1 MQKNFDV
8 VASLMGDWAHS
19 GEEQDAQDA
28 QGAQDA
34 QDAQGASSQSTPSGI
49 THPKT
54 RTEQFLDK
62 VEDAGYDLTYI
73 KPILESTGNVLIN
86 AAAGSGKTTALVLKL
101 YYDFVNGR
109 MLDTNEYGMP
119 VLLPVWVGTFLKSG
133 QKDLSKQISRMGKR
147 LGMADLSTRVVVNT
161 LHAEFYQ
168 VCKLL
173 GYSADV
179 ISDEDNKKLFVK
191 ALRDYGFRYSTAEV
205 DSEYSRVLNMRGSM
219 NVAPEYVGVL
229 NNWKSY
235 RFSRGLIDFEDMQEI
250 LYNAAVKEA
259 RPEVRDLLSTRYRR
273 CYFDEAQD
281 VSKIQYEI
289 LKVYGLGKG
298 LAKDSGNI
306 VEDRSSGAVIMIGD
320 DDQSI
325 YSWRGSDISILTR
338 RYPEDFNASVY
349 QNPVN
354 YRTPQGILEAVIP
367 CIEKNE
373 NRFDKPLKS
382 AKKGG
387 VLRYGEMSDF
397 VTMGKTLASLVDEDT
412 MRGKSVAVLVR
423 TNSDGVVPA
432 MALASEGID
441 FSLSSSEMTLNG
453 SVGNSAQGVIDLVNN
468 GTGALALKALG
479 DLISDSTSV
488 EDNIIVEAMRKYI
501 KESNTGIWGISDE
514 DLKYSLP
521 DKVATRLIAWKTKYN
536 KTFGGSEV
544 LVDVLEYLIDKLDKG
559 RSASPWNLRRCAVF
573 MALRNMAISEGPDS
587 KISDVSRKFGA
598 LRDVLSS
605 KYESFKRGYSRAV
618 EIATVHEY
626 KGREAQSV
634 YVWNASKGVFPN
646 KLAVASGKKE
656 DYEEERRIFY
666 IACTRA
672 REMETVFSLKGSKSP
687 FLQEMDLSKAKG
699 VEELSSVRGHLGI
712 KSARGAEADPSDGK
726 LTPED
731 ILNSL

>member
-1 MQKNFDV
+1 MTTKNFDV
-8 VASLMGDWAHS
+8 VSSLMGDWAHP
-19 GEEQDAQDA
+19 QDA
-28 QGAQDA
+28 
-34 QDAQGASSQSTPSGI
+34 ASSQGADQGI
-49 THPKT
+49 TKPKT
-54 RTEQFLDK
+54 CTEQFLDK
-62 VEDAGYDLTYI
+62 VEEAGYDLTYI

-119 VLLPVWVGTFLKSG
+119 VLLPVWVGTFLKAG

-147 LGMADLSTRVVVNT
+147 LGMVDLSTRVVVNT

-168 VCKLL
+168 ACKLL

-179 ISDEDNKKLFVK
+179 ISDEDNKKLFTK
-191 ALRDYGFRYSTAEV
+191 ALRDYGFRYSTSEV
-205 DSEYSRVLNMRGSM
+205 DAEYSRVLNMRGSM
-219 NVAPEYVGVL
+219 DIAPEYVGVL

-235 RFSRGLIDFEDMQEI
+235 RFSQGLIDFEDMQEI
-250 LYNAAVKEA
+250 LYKAAVKEA

-306 VEDRSSGAVIMIGD
+306 VEDRSSGAVVMIGD

-338 RYPEDFNASVY
+338 RYPDDFNASVY

-354 YRTPQGILEAVIP
+354 YRTPQGILGAVIP

-382 AKKGG
+382 AKSGG
-387 VLRYGEMSDF
+387 VLRYGEMTDLAA
-397 VTMGKTLASLVDEDT
+397 MGKTLATLIDNDT
-412 MRGKSVAVLVR
+412 LKGKSVAVLVR
-423 TNSDGVVPA
+423 TNSEGVVPA

-468 GTGALALKALG
+468 GTGTLALRALG
-479 DLISDSTSV
+479 DLISDSTV
-488 EDNIIVEAMRKYI
+488 AEGNNILVEAMRKYI

-514 DLKYSLP
+514 DLMYSLP

-544 LVDVLEYLIDKLDKG
+544 LVDVLGYLVDKLDKG

-573 MALRNMAISEGPDS
+573 TALRNMAISEGPDS
-587 KISDVSRKFGA
+587 KIADVSRKFGA
-598 LRDVLSS
+598 LRDMLSS
-605 KYESFKRGYSRAV
+605 KYETFKRGYSRAV

-646 KLAVASGKKE
+646 KLAVSSGKQE

-672 REMETVFSLKGSKSP
+672 RETETIFSLRGSKSP
-687 FLQEMDLSKAKG
+687 FLPEMDLSHAEG
-699 VEELSSVRGHLGI
+699 VEEMVSVRGTLGI
-712 KSARGAEADPSDGK
+712 KLEDGPM
-726 LTPED
+726 TPTD
-731 ILNSL
+731 ILNIM

>member
-1 MQKNFDV
+1 MTTKNFDV
-8 VASLMGDWAHS
+8 VSSLMGNWAHP
-19 GEEQDAQDA
+19 QDVTPS
-28 QGAQDA
+28 QGA
-34 QDAQGASSQSTPSGI
+34 TLGI
-49 THPKT
+49 TKPKT

-62 VEDAGYDLTYI
+62 VEEAGYDLTYI

-119 VLLPVWVGTFLKSG
+119 VLLPVWVGTFLKAG

-147 LGMADLSTRVVVNT
+147 LGMVDLSTRVVVNT

-168 VCKLL
+168 ACKLL

-179 ISDEDNKKLFVK
+179 ISDEDNKKLFTK
-191 ALRDYGFRYSTAEV
+191 ALRDYGFRYSTSEV
-205 DSEYSRVLNMRGSM
+205 DAEYSRVLNMRGSM
-219 NVAPEYVGVL
+219 DIAPEYVGVL

-250 LYNAAVKEA
+250 LYKAAVKEA

-306 VEDRSSGAVIMIGD
+306 VEDRSSGAVVMIGD

-325 YSWRGSDISILTR
+325 YSWRGSDISILTK
-338 RYPEDFNASVY
+338 RYPDDFNASVY

-354 YRTPQGILEAVIP
+354 YRTPQGILGAVIP

-382 AKKGG
+382 AKSGG
-387 VLRYGEMSDF
+387 VLRYGEMTDLAA
-397 VTMGKTLASLVDEDT
+397 MGKTLATLIDNDT
-412 MRGKSVAVLVR
+412 LKGKSVAVLVR
-423 TNSDGVVPA
+423 TNSEGVVPA

-468 GTGALALKALG
+468 GTGTLALRALG
-479 DLISDSTSV
+479 DLISDNTV
-488 EDNIIVEAMRKYI
+488 VEAMRKYI
-501 KESNTGIWGISDE
+501 KESNKGIWGISNE
-514 DLKYSLP
+514 DLMYSLS
-521 DKVATRLIAWKTKYN
+521 DKEAARLIAWKTKYN

-544 LVDVLEYLIDKLDKG
+544 LVDVLGYLVDKLDKG

-573 MALRNMAISEGPDS
+573 TALRNMAISEGPDS
-587 KISDVSRKFGA
+587 KIADVSRKFGA
-598 LRDVLSS
+598 LRDALSS
-605 KYESFKRGYSRAV
+605 KYETFKRGYSRAV

-646 KLAVASGKKE
+646 KLAISSGKQE

-672 REMETVFSLKGSKSP
+672 RETETIFSLKGSKSP
-687 FLQEMDLSKAKG
+687 FLPEMDLSHAKG
-699 VEELSSVRGHLGI
+699 VEEMVSVRGSLGI
-712 KSARGAEADPSDGK
+712 KSDDGPV
-726 LTPED
+726 TPAD
-731 ILNSL
+731 ILSVL

>member
-1 MQKNFDV
+1 MTTKNFDV
-8 VASLMGDWAHS
+8 VSSLMGDWTHP
-19 GEEQDAQDA
+19 QDVAPS
-28 QGAQDA
+28 QGA
-34 QDAQGASSQSTPSGI
+34 TLGI
-49 THPKT
+49 TKPKT

-62 VEDAGYDLTYI
+62 VEEAGYDLTYI

-119 VLLPVWVGTFLKSG
+119 VLLPVWVGTFLKAG

-147 LGMADLSTRVVVNT
+147 LGMVDLSTRVVVNT

-168 VCKLL
+168 ACKLL

-179 ISDEDNKKLFVK
+179 ISDEDNKKLFTK
-191 ALRDYGFRYSTAEV
+191 ALRDYGFRYSTSEV
-205 DSEYSRVLNMRGSM
+205 DAEYSRVLNMRGSM
-219 NVAPEYVGVL
+219 DIAPEYVGVL

-250 LYNAAVKEA
+250 LYKAAVKEA

-306 VEDRSSGAVIMIGD
+306 VEDRSSGAVVMIGD

-338 RYPEDFNASVY
+338 RYPDDFNASVY

-354 YRTPQGILEAVIP
+354 YRTPQGILGAVIP

-382 AKKGG
+382 AKSGG
-387 VLRYGEMSDF
+387 VLRYGEMTDLAA
-397 VTMGKTLASLVDEDT
+397 MGKTLATLIDNDT
-412 MRGKSVAVLVR
+412 LKGKSVAVLVR
-423 TNSDGVVPA
+423 TNSEGVVPA

-468 GTGALALKALG
+468 GTGTLALRALG
-479 DLISDSTSV
+479 DLISDNTV
-488 EDNIIVEAMRKYI
+488 VEAMRKYI
-501 KESNTGIWGISDE
+501 KESNKGIWGISNE
-514 DLKYSLP
+514 DLMYSLS
-521 DKVATRLIAWKTKYN
+521 DKEAARLIAWKTKYN

-544 LVDVLEYLIDKLDKG
+544 LVDVLGYLVDKLDKG

-573 MALRNMAISEGPDS
+573 TALRNMAISEGPDS
-587 KISDVSRKFGA
+587 KIADVSRKFGA
-598 LRDVLSS
+598 LRDALSS
-605 KYESFKRGYSRAV
+605 KYETFKRGYSRAV

-646 KLAVASGKKE
+646 KLAISSGKQE

-672 REMETVFSLKGSKSP
+672 RETETIFSLKGSKSP
-687 FLQEMDLSKAKG
+687 FLPEMDLSHAKG
-699 VEELSSVRGHLGI
+699 VEEMVSVRGTLGI
-712 KSARGAEADPSDGK
+712 KSDDGPV
-726 LTPED
+726 TPVD
-731 ILNSL
+731 ILNIM

>member
-1 MQKNFDV
+1 MTTKNFDV
-8 VASLMGDWAHS
+8 VSSLMGDWAHP
-19 GEEQDAQDA
+19 QDAAPSQGAA
-28 QGAQDA
+28 QG
-34 QDAQGASSQSTPSGI
+34 I
-49 THPKT
+49 TKPKT
-54 RTEQFLDK
+54 CTEQFLDK
-62 VEDAGYDLTYI
+62 VEEAGYDLTYI

-119 VLLPVWVGTFLKSG
+119 VLLPVWVGTFLKAG

-147 LGMADLSTRVVVNT
+147 LGMVDLSTRVVVNT

-168 VCKLL
+168 ACKLL

-179 ISDEDNKKLFVK
+179 ISDEDNKKLFTK
-191 ALRDYGFRYSTAEV
+191 ALRDYGFRYSTSEV
-205 DSEYSRVLNMRGSM
+205 DAEYSRVLNMRGSM
-219 NVAPEYVGVL
+219 DIAPEYVGVL

-250 LYNAAVKEA
+250 LYKAAVKEA

-306 VEDRSSGAVIMIGD
+306 VEDRSSGAVVMIGD

-338 RYPEDFNASVY
+338 RYPDDFNASVY

-354 YRTPQGILEAVIP
+354 YRTPQGILGAVIP

-382 AKKGG
+382 AKSGG
-387 VLRYGEMSDF
+387 VLRYGEMTDLAA
-397 VTMGKTLASLVDEDT
+397 MGKTLATLIDNDT
-412 MRGKSVAVLVR
+412 LKGKSVAVLVR
-423 TNSDGVVPA
+423 TNSEGVVPA

-468 GTGALALKALG
+468 GTGTLALKALG
-479 DLISDSTSV
+479 DLISDSTV
-488 EDNIIVEAMRKYI
+488 AEGNNILVEAMRKYI

-514 DLKYSLP
+514 DLMYSLP

-544 LVDVLEYLIDKLDKG
+544 LVDVLGYLVDKLDKG

-573 MALRNMAISEGPDS
+573 TALRNMAISEGPDS
-587 KISDVSRKFGA
+587 KIADVSRKFGA
-598 LRDVLSS
+598 LRDMLSS
-605 KYESFKRGYSRAV
+605 KYETFKRGYSRAV

-646 KLAVASGKKE
+646 KLAISSGKQE

-672 REMETVFSLKGSKSP
+672 RETETIFSLKGSKSP
-687 FLQEMDLSKAKG
+687 FLPEMDLSHAEG
-699 VEELSSVRGHLGI
+699 VEEMVSVRGTLGI
-712 KSARGAEADPSDGK
+712 KSEDGPV
-726 LTPED
+726 TPAD
-731 ILNSL
+731 ILNIM

>member
-1 MQKNFDV
+1 MTTKNFDV
-8 VASLMGDWAHS
+8 VSSLMGDWAHP
-19 GEEQDAQDA
+19 QDAAPSQDA
-28 QGAQDA
+28 
-34 QDAQGASSQSTPSGI
+34 TPSQATTGI
-49 THPKT
+49 TKPKT
-54 RTEQFLDK
+54 CTEQFLDK
-62 VEDAGYDLTYI
+62 VEEAGYDLTYI

-119 VLLPVWVGTFLKSG
+119 VLLPVWVGTFLKAG

-147 LGMADLSTRVVVNT
+147 LGMVDLSTRVVVNT

-168 VCKLL
+168 ACKLL

-179 ISDEDNKKLFVK
+179 ISDEDNKKLFTK
-191 ALRDYGFRYSTAEV
+191 ALRDYGFRYSTSEV
-205 DSEYSRVLNMRGSM
+205 DAEYSRVLNMRGSM
-219 NVAPEYVGVL
+219 DIAPEYVGVL

-250 LYNAAVKEA
+250 LYKAAVKEA

-306 VEDRSSGAVIMIGD
+306 VEDRSSGAVVMIGD

-338 RYPEDFNASVY
+338 RYPDDFNASVY

-354 YRTPQGILEAVIP
+354 YRTPQGILGAVIP

-382 AKKGG
+382 AKSGG
-387 VLRYGEMSDF
+387 VLRYGGMTDLAA
-397 VTMGKTLASLVDEDT
+397 MGKTLATLIDNDT
-412 MRGKSVAVLVR
+412 LKGKSVAVLVR
-423 TNSDGVVPA
+423 TNSEGVVPA

-468 GTGALALKALG
+468 GTGTLALKALG
-479 DLISDSTSV
+479 DLISDTTVAEGS
-488 EDNIIVEAMRKYI
+488 NILVEAMRKYI

-514 DLKYSLP
+514 DLMYSLP

-544 LVDVLEYLIDKLDKG
+544 LVDVLGYLVDKLDKG

-573 MALRNMAISEGPDS
+573 TALRNMAISEGPDS
-587 KISDVSRKFGA
+587 KIADVSRKFGA
-598 LRDVLSS
+598 LRDMLSS
-605 KYESFKRGYSRAV
+605 KYETFKRGYSRAV

-646 KLAVASGKKE
+646 KLAISSGKQE

-672 REMETVFSLKGSKSP
+672 RETETIFSLKGSKSP
-687 FLQEMDLSKAKG
+687 FLSEMDLSHAEG
-699 VEELSSVRGHLGI
+699 VEEMASVRGTLGI
-712 KSARGAEADPSDGK
+712 KSDDGPM
-726 LTPED
+726 TPAD
-731 ILNSL
+731 ILNIM

>member
-1 MQKNFDV
+1 MTTKNFDV
-8 VASLMGDWAHS
+8 VSSLMGDWTHP
-19 GEEQDAQDA
+19 QDVAPS
-28 QGAQDA
+28 QGA
-34 QDAQGASSQSTPSGI
+34 TLGI
-49 THPKT
+49 TKPKT

-62 VEDAGYDLTYI
+62 VEEAGYDLTYI

-147 LGMADLSTRVVVNT
+147 LGMVDLSTRVVVNT

-168 VCKLL
+168 ACKLL

-179 ISDEDNKKLFVK
+179 ISDEDNKKLFTK
-191 ALRDYGFRYSTAEV
+191 ALRDYGFRYSTSEV
-205 DSEYSRVLNMRGSM
+205 DAEYSRVLNMRGSM
-219 NVAPEYVGVL
+219 DIAPEYVGVL

-250 LYNAAVKEA
+250 LYKAAVKEA

-306 VEDRSSGAVIMIGD
+306 VEDRSSGAVVMIGD

-338 RYPEDFNASVY
+338 RYPDDFNASVY

-354 YRTPQGILEAVIP
+354 YRTPQGILGAVIP

-382 AKKGG
+382 AKSGG
-387 VLRYGEMSDF
+387 VLRYGEMTDLAA
-397 VTMGKTLASLVDEDT
+397 MGKTLATLIDNDT
-412 MRGKSVAVLVR
+412 LKGKSVAVLVR
-423 TNSDGVVPA
+423 TNSEGVVPA

-468 GTGALALKALG
+468 GTGTLALRALG
-479 DLISDSTSV
+479 DLISDNTV
-488 EDNIIVEAMRKYI
+488 VEAMRKYI
-501 KESNTGIWGISDE
+501 KESNEGIWGISNE
-514 DLKYSLP
+514 DLMYSLS
-521 DKVATRLIAWKTKYN
+521 DKEAARLIAWKTKYN

-544 LVDVLEYLIDKLDKG
+544 LVDVLGYLVDKLDKG

-573 MALRNMAISEGPDS
+573 TALRNMAISEGPDS
-587 KISDVSRKFGA
+587 KIADVSRKFGA
-598 LRDVLSS
+598 LRDALSS
-605 KYESFKRGYSRAV
+605 KYETFKRGYSRAV

-646 KLAVASGKKE
+646 KLAISSGKQE

-672 REMETVFSLKGSKSP
+672 RETETIFSLKGSKSP
-687 FLQEMDLSKAKG
+687 FLPEMDLSHAKG
-699 VEELSSVRGHLGI
+699 VEEMVSVRGTLGI
-712 KSARGAEADPSDGK
+712 KSDDGPV
-726 LTPED
+726 TPAD
-731 ILNSL
+731 ILNIM

>member
-1 MQKNFDV
+1 MTTKNFDV
-8 VASLMGDWAHS
+8 VSSLMGDWTHP
-19 GEEQDAQDA
+19 QDVAPS
-28 QGAQDA
+28 QGA
-34 QDAQGASSQSTPSGI
+34 TLGI
-49 THPKT
+49 TKPKT

-62 VEDAGYDLTYI
+62 VEEAGYDLTYI

-147 LGMADLSTRVVVNT
+147 LGMVDLSTRVVVNT

-168 VCKLL
+168 ACKLL

-179 ISDEDNKKLFVK
+179 ISDEDNKKLFTK
-191 ALRDYGFRYSTAEV
+191 ALRDYGFRYSTSEV
-205 DSEYSRVLNMRGSM
+205 DAEYSRVLNMRGSM
-219 NVAPEYVGVL
+219 DIAPEYVGVL

-250 LYNAAVKEA
+250 LYKAAVKEA

-306 VEDRSSGAVIMIGD
+306 VEDRSSGAVVMIGD

-325 YSWRGSDISILTR
+325 YSWRGSDISILTK
-338 RYPEDFNASVY
+338 RYPDDFNASVY

-354 YRTPQGILEAVIP
+354 YRTPQGILGAVIP

-382 AKKGG
+382 AKSGG
-387 VLRYGEMSDF
+387 VLRYGEMTDLAA
-397 VTMGKTLASLVDEDT
+397 MGKTLATLIDNDT
-412 MRGKSVAVLVR
+412 LKGKSVAVLVR
-423 TNSDGVVPA
+423 TNSEGVVPA

-468 GTGALALKALG
+468 GTGTLALRALG
-479 DLISDSTSV
+479 DLISDNTV
-488 EDNIIVEAMRKYI
+488 VEAMRKYI
-501 KESNTGIWGISDE
+501 KESNKGIWGISNE
-514 DLKYSLP
+514 DLMYSLS
-521 DKVATRLIAWKTKYN
+521 DKEAARLIAWKTKYN

-544 LVDVLEYLIDKLDKG
+544 LVDVLGYLVDKLDKG

-573 MALRNMAISEGPDS
+573 TALRNMAISEGPDS
-587 KISDVSRKFGA
+587 KIADVSRKFGA
-598 LRDVLSS
+598 LRDALSS
-605 KYESFKRGYSRAV
+605 KYETFKRGYSRAV

-646 KLAVASGKKE
+646 KLAISSGKQE

-672 REMETVFSLKGSKSP
+672 RETETIFSLKGSKSP
-687 FLQEMDLSKAKG
+687 FLPEMDLSHAKG
-699 VEELSSVRGHLGI
+699 VEEMVSVGGTLGI
-712 KSARGAEADPSDGK
+712 KSDDGPV
-726 LTPED
+726 TPAD
-731 ILNSL
+731 ILNIM

>member
-1 MQKNFDV
+1 MTTKNFDV
-8 VASLMGDWAHS
+8 VSSLMGDWAHP
-19 GEEQDAQDA
+19 QDA
-28 QGAQDA
+28 
-34 QDAQGASSQSTPSGI
+34 ASSQGADQGI
-49 THPKT
+49 TKPKT
-54 RTEQFLDK
+54 CTEQFLDK
-62 VEDAGYDLTYI
+62 VEEAGYDLTYI

-119 VLLPVWVGTFLKSG
+119 VLLPVWVGTFLKAS

-147 LGMADLSTRVVVNT
+147 LGMVDLSTRVVVNT

-168 VCKLL
+168 ACKLL

-179 ISDEDNKKLFVK
+179 ISDEDNKKLFTK
-191 ALRDYGFRYSTAEV
+191 ALRDYGFRYSTSEV
-205 DSEYSRVLNMRGSM
+205 DAEYSRVLNMRGSM
-219 NVAPEYVGVL
+219 DIAPEYVGVL

-250 LYNAAVKEA
+250 LYKAAVKEA
-259 RPEVRDLLSTRYRR
+259 LPEVRDLLSTRYRR

-306 VEDRSSGAVIMIGD
+306 VEDRSSGAVVMIGD

-338 RYPEDFNASVY
+338 RYPDDFNASVY

-354 YRTPQGILEAVIP
+354 YRTPQGILGAVIP

-382 AKKGG
+382 AKSGG
-387 VLRYGEMSDF
+387 VLRYGEMTDLAA
-397 VTMGKTLASLVDEDT
+397 MGKTLATLIDNDT
-412 MRGKSVAVLVR
+412 LKGKSVAVLVR
-423 TNSDGVVPA
+423 TNSEGVVPA

-468 GTGALALKALG
+468 GTGTLALKALG
-479 DLISDSTSV
+479 DLISDGTIA
-488 EDNIIVEAMRKYI
+488 EGNNILVEAMRKYI

-514 DLKYSLP
+514 DLMYSLP

-544 LVDVLEYLIDKLDKG
+544 LVDVLGYLVDKLDKG

-573 MALRNMAISEGPDS
+573 TALRNMAISEGPDS
-587 KISDVSRKFGA
+587 KIADVSRKFGA
-598 LRDVLSS
+598 LRDMLSS
-605 KYESFKRGYSRAV
+605 KYETFKRGYSRAV

-646 KLAVASGKKE
+646 KLAISSGKQE

-672 REMETVFSLKGSKSP
+672 RETETIFSLKGSKSP
-687 FLQEMDLSKAKG
+687 FLPEMDLSHAEG
-699 VEELSSVRGHLGI
+699 VEEMASVRGTLGI
-712 KSARGAEADPSDGK
+712 KFEDGPV
-726 LTPED
+726 TPAD
-731 ILNSL
+731 ILNIM

>member
-1 MQKNFDV
+1 MTTKNFDV
-8 VASLMGDWAHS
+8 VSSLMGNWAHP
-19 GEEQDAQDA
+19 QDVTPS
-28 QGAQDA
+28 QGA
-34 QDAQGASSQSTPSGI
+34 TLGI
-49 THPKT
+49 TKPKT

-62 VEDAGYDLTYI
+62 VEEAGYDLTYI

-147 LGMADLSTRVVVNT
+147 LGMVDLSARVVVNT

-168 VCKLL
+168 ACKLL

-179 ISDEDNKKLFVK
+179 ISDEDNKKLFTK
-191 ALRDYGFRYSTAEV
+191 ALRDYGFRYSTSEV
-205 DSEYSRVLNMRGSM
+205 DAEYSRVLNMRGSM
-219 NVAPEYVGVL
+219 DIAPEYVGVL

-250 LYNAAVKEA
+250 LYKAAVKEA

-306 VEDRSSGAVIMIGD
+306 VEDRSSGAVVMIGD

-338 RYPEDFNASVY
+338 RYPDDFNASVY

-354 YRTPQGILEAVIP
+354 YRTPQGILGAVIP

-382 AKKGG
+382 AKSGG
-387 VLRYGEMSDF
+387 VLRYGEMTDLAA
-397 VTMGKTLASLVDEDT
+397 MGKTLATLIDNDT
-412 MRGKSVAVLVR
+412 LKGKSVAVLVR
-423 TNSDGVVPA
+423 TNSEGVVPA

-468 GTGALALKALG
+468 GTGTLALRALG
-479 DLISDSTSV
+479 DLISDNTV
-488 EDNIIVEAMRKYI
+488 VEAMRKYI
-501 KESNTGIWGISDE
+501 KESNRGIWGISNE
-514 DLKYSLP
+514 DLMYSLS
-521 DKVATRLIAWKTKYN
+521 DKEAARLIAWKTKYN

-544 LVDVLEYLIDKLDKG
+544 LVDVLGYLVDKLDKG

-573 MALRNMAISEGPDS
+573 TALRNMAISEGPDS
-587 KISDVSRKFGA
+587 KIADVSRKFGA
-598 LRDVLSS
+598 LRDALSS
-605 KYESFKRGYSRAV
+605 KYETFKRGYSRAV

-646 KLAVASGKKE
+646 KLAISSGKQE

-672 REMETVFSLKGSKSP
+672 RETETIFSLKGNKSP
-687 FLQEMDLSKAKG
+687 FLPEMDLSHAKG
-699 VEELSSVRGHLGI
+699 VEEMVSVRGTLGI
-712 KSARGAEADPSDGK
+712 KSDDGPV
-726 LTPED
+726 TPAD
-731 ILNSL
+731 ILSVL

>member
-1 MQKNFDV
+1 MTTKNFDV
-8 VASLMGDWAHS
+8 VSSLMGDWAHP
-19 GEEQDAQDA
+19 QDA
-28 QGAQDA
+28 
-34 QDAQGASSQSTPSGI
+34 ASSQGADQGI
-49 THPKT
+49 TKPKT
-54 RTEQFLDK
+54 CTEQFLDK
-62 VEDAGYDLTYI
+62 VEEAGYDLTYI

-119 VLLPVWVGTFLKSG
+119 VLLPVWVGTFLKAG

-147 LGMADLSTRVVVNT
+147 LGMVDLSTRVVVNT

-168 VCKLL
+168 ACKLL

-179 ISDEDNKKLFVK
+179 ISDEDNKKLFTK
-191 ALRDYGFRYSTAEV
+191 ALRDYGFRYSTSEV
-205 DSEYSRVLNMRGSM
+205 DAEYSRVLNMRGSM
-219 NVAPEYVGVL
+219 DIAPEYVGVL

-250 LYNAAVKEA
+250 LYKAAVKEA

-306 VEDRSSGAVIMIGD
+306 VEDRSSGAVVMIGD

-338 RYPEDFNASVY
+338 RYPDDFNASVY

-354 YRTPQGILEAVIP
+354 YRTPQGILGAVIP

-382 AKKGG
+382 AKSGG
-387 VLRYGEMSDF
+387 VLRYGEMTDLAA
-397 VTMGKTLASLVDEDT
+397 MGKTLATLIDNDT
-412 MRGKSVAVLVR
+412 LKGKSVAVLVR
-423 TNSDGVVPA
+423 TNSEGVVPA

-468 GTGALALKALG
+468 GTGTLALRALG
-479 DLISDSTSV
+479 DLISDGTIA
-488 EDNIIVEAMRKYI
+488 EGNNILVEAMRKYI

-514 DLKYSLP
+514 DLMYSLP
-521 DKVATRLIAWKTKYN
+521 DKVAARLIAWKTKYN

-544 LVDVLEYLIDKLDKG
+544 LVDVLGYLVDKLDKG

-573 MALRNMAISEGPDS
+573 TALRNMAISEGPDS
-587 KISDVSRKFGA
+587 KIADVSRKFGA
-598 LRDVLSS
+598 LRDMLSS
-605 KYESFKRGYSRAV
+605 KYETFKRGYSRAV

-646 KLAVASGKKE
+646 KLAVSSGKQE

-672 REMETVFSLKGSKSP
+672 RETETIFSLKGSKSP
-687 FLQEMDLSKAKG
+687 FLPEMDLSHAEG
-699 VEELSSVRGHLGI
+699 VEEMVSVRGTLGI
-712 KSARGAEADPSDGK
+712 KSEDGPM
-726 LTPED
+726 TPAD
-731 ILNSL
+731 ILNIM

>member
-1 MQKNFDV
+1 MTTKNFDV
-8 VASLMGDWAHS
+8 VSSLMGDWAHP
-19 GEEQDAQDA
+19 QDA
-28 QGAQDA
+28 
-34 QDAQGASSQSTPSGI
+34 ASSQGANQGI
-49 THPKT
+49 TKPKT
-54 RTEQFLDK
+54 CTEQFLDK
-62 VEDAGYDLTYI
+62 VEEAGYDLTYI

-119 VLLPVWVGTFLKSG
+119 VLLPVWVGTFLKAG

-147 LGMADLSTRVVVNT
+147 LGMVDLSTRVVVNT

-168 VCKLL
+168 ACKLL

-179 ISDEDNKKLFVK
+179 ISDEDNKKLFTR
-191 ALRDYGFRYSTAEV
+191 ALRDYGFRYSTSEV
-205 DSEYSRVLNMRGSM
+205 DAEYSRVLNMRGSM
-219 NVAPEYVGVL
+219 DIAPEYVGVL

-250 LYNAAVKEA
+250 LYKAAVKEA

-306 VEDRSSGAVIMIGD
+306 VEDRSSGAVVMIGD

-338 RYPEDFNASVY
+338 RYPDDFNASVY

-354 YRTPQGILEAVIP
+354 YRTPQGILGAVIP

-382 AKKGG
+382 AKSGG
-387 VLRYGEMSDF
+387 VLRYGEMTDLAA
-397 VTMGKTLASLVDEDT
+397 MGKTLATLIDNDT
-412 MRGKSVAVLVR
+412 LKGKSVAVLVR
-423 TNSDGVVPA
+423 TNSEGVVPA

-468 GTGALALKALG
+468 GTGTLALKALG
-479 DLISDSTSV
+479 DLISDGTIA
-488 EDNIIVEAMRKYI
+488 EGNNILVEAMRKYI

-514 DLKYSLP
+514 DLMYSLP
-521 DKVATRLIAWKTKYN
+521 DKVATRIIAWKTKYN

-544 LVDVLEYLIDKLDKG
+544 LVDVLGYLVDKLDKC

-573 MALRNMAISEGPDS
+573 TALRNMAISEGPDS
-587 KISDVSRKFGA
+587 KIADVSRKFGA
-598 LRDVLSS
+598 LRDMLSS
-605 KYESFKRGYSRAV
+605 KYETFKRGYSRAV

-646 KLAVASGKKE
+646 KLAISSGKQE

-672 REMETVFSLKGSKSP
+672 RETETIFSLKGSKSP
-687 FLQEMDLSKAKG
+687 FLPEMDLSHAEG
-699 VEELSSVRGHLGI
+699 VEEMASVRGTLGI
-712 KSARGAEADPSDGK
+712 KLEDEPM
-726 LTPED
+726 TPAD
-731 ILNSL
+731 ILNIM

>member
-1 MQKNFDV
+1 MTTKNFDV
-8 VASLMGDWAHS
+8 VSSLMGNWAHP
-19 GEEQDAQDA
+19 QDVTPS
-28 QGAQDA
+28 QGA
-34 QDAQGASSQSTPSGI
+34 TLGI
-49 THPKT
+49 TKPKT

-62 VEDAGYDLTYI
+62 VEEAGYDLTYI

-147 LGMADLSTRVVVNT
+147 LGMVDLSTRVVVNT

-168 VCKLL
+168 ACKLL

-179 ISDEDNKKLFVK
+179 ISDEDNKKLFTK
-191 ALRDYGFRYSTAEV
+191 ALRDYGFRYSTSEV
-205 DSEYSRVLNMRGSM
+205 DAEYSRVLNMRGSM
-219 NVAPEYVGVL
+219 DIAPEYVGVL

-250 LYNAAVKEA
+250 LYKAAVKEA

-306 VEDRSSGAVIMIGD
+306 VEDRSSGAVVMIGD

-338 RYPEDFNASVY
+338 RYPDDFNASVY

-354 YRTPQGILEAVIP
+354 YRTPQGILGAVIP

-382 AKKGG
+382 AKSGG
-387 VLRYGEMSDF
+387 VLRYGEMTDLAA
-397 VTMGKTLASLVDEDT
+397 MGKTLATLIDNDT
-412 MRGKSVAVLVR
+412 LKGKSVAVLVR
-423 TNSDGVVPA
+423 TNSEGVVPA

-468 GTGALALKALG
+468 GTGTLALRALG
-479 DLISDSTSV
+479 DLISDNTV
-488 EDNIIVEAMRKYI
+488 VEAMRKYI
-501 KESNTGIWGISDE
+501 KESNKGIWGISNE
-514 DLKYSLP
+514 DLMYSLS
-521 DKVATRLIAWKTKYN
+521 DKEAARLIAWKTKYN

-544 LVDVLEYLIDKLDKG
+544 LVDVLGYLVDKLDKG

-573 MALRNMAISEGPDS
+573 TALRNMAISEGPDS
-587 KISDVSRKFGA
+587 KIADVSRKFGA
-598 LRDVLSS
+598 LRDALSS
-605 KYESFKRGYSRAV
+605 KYETFKRGYSRAV

-646 KLAVASGKKE
+646 KLAISSGKQE

-672 REMETVFSLKGSKSP
+672 RETETIFSLKGSKSP
-687 FLQEMDLSKAKG
+687 FLPEMDLSHAKG
-699 VEELSSVRGHLGI
+699 VEEMVSVRGTLGI
-712 KSARGAEADPSDGK
+712 KLEDGPV
-726 LTPED
+726 TPAD
-731 ILNSL
+731 ILNIM

>member
-1 MQKNFDV
+1 MTTKNFDV
-8 VASLMGDWAHS
+8 VSSLMGGWAHP
-19 GEEQDAQDA
+19 QDAAPSQDA
-28 QGAQDA
+28 
-34 QDAQGASSQSTPSGI
+34 TPSQATTGI
-49 THPKT
+49 TKPKT
-54 RTEQFLDK
+54 CTEQFLDK
-62 VEDAGYDLTYI
+62 VEEAGYDLTYI

-119 VLLPVWVGTFLKSG
+119 VLLPVWVGTFLKAG

-147 LGMADLSTRVVVNT
+147 LGMVDLSTRVVVNT

-168 VCKLL
+168 ACKLL

-179 ISDEDNKKLFVK
+179 ISDEDNKKLFTK
-191 ALRDYGFRYSTAEV
+191 ALRDYGFRYSTSEV
-205 DSEYSRVLNMRGSM
+205 DAEYSRVLNMRGSM
-219 NVAPEYVGVL
+219 DIAPEYVGVL

-250 LYNAAVKEA
+250 LYKSAVKEA

-306 VEDRSSGAVIMIGD
+306 VEDRSSGAVVMIGD

-338 RYPEDFNASVY
+338 RYPDDFNASVY

-354 YRTPQGILEAVIP
+354 YRTPQGILGAVIP

-382 AKKGG
+382 AKSGG
-387 VLRYGEMSDF
+387 VLRYGEMTDLAA
-397 VTMGKTLASLVDEDT
+397 MGKTLATLIDNDT
-412 MRGKSVAVLVR
+412 SKGKSVAVLVR
-423 TNSDGVVPA
+423 TNSEGVVPA

-468 GTGALALKALG
+468 GTGTLALKALG
-479 DLISDSTSV
+479 DLISDTTVAEGS
-488 EDNIIVEAMRKYI
+488 NILVEAMRKYI

-514 DLKYSLP
+514 DLMYSLP

-544 LVDVLEYLIDKLDKG
+544 LVDVLGYLVDKLDKG

-573 MALRNMAISEGPDS
+573 TALRNMAISEGPDS
-587 KISDVSRKFGA
+587 KIADVSRKFGA
-598 LRDVLSS
+598 LRDMLSS
-605 KYESFKRGYSRAV
+605 KYETFKRGYSRAV

-646 KLAVASGKKE
+646 KLAISSGKQE

-672 REMETVFSLKGSKSP
+672 RETETIFSLKGSKSP
-687 FLQEMDLSKAKG
+687 FLPEMDLSHAGG
-699 VEELSSVRGHLGI
+699 VEEMASVRGTLGI
-712 KSARGAEADPSDGK
+712 KFEDGPV
-726 LTPED
+726 TPAD
-731 ILNSL
+731 ILNIM

>member
-1 MQKNFDV
+1 MTTKNFDV
-8 VASLMGDWAHS
+8 VSSLTGDWAHPQDVVPS
-19 GEEQDAQDA
+19 QVAGPSQDA
-28 QGAQDA
+28 
-34 QDAQGASSQSTPSGI
+34 TLGI
-49 THPKT
+49 TKPKT
-54 RTEQFLDK
+54 CTEQFLDK
-62 VEDAGYDLTYI
+62 VEEAGYDLTYI

-119 VLLPVWVGTFLKSG
+119 VLLPVWVGTFLKAG

-147 LGMADLSTRVVVNT
+147 LGMVDLSTRVVVNT

-168 VCKLL
+168 ACKLL

-179 ISDEDNKKLFVK
+179 ISDDDNKKLFTK
-191 ALRDYGFRYSTAEV
+191 ALRDYGFRYSTSEV
-205 DSEYSRVLNMRGSM
+205 DAEYSRVLNMRGSM
-219 NVAPEYVGVL
+219 DIAPEYVGVL

-250 LYNAAVKEA
+250 LYKAAVKEA

-306 VEDRSSGAVIMIGD
+306 VEDRSSGAVVMIGD

-338 RYPEDFNASVY
+338 RYPDDFNASVY

-354 YRTPQGILEAVIP
+354 YRTPQGILGAVIP

-382 AKKGG
+382 AKSGG
-387 VLRYGEMSDF
+387 VLRYGEMTDLAA
-397 VTMGKTLASLVDEDT
+397 MGKTLATLIDNDT
-412 MRGKSVAVLVR
+412 LKGKSVAVLVR
-423 TNSDGVVPA
+423 TNSEGVVPA
-432 MALASEGID
+432 MALASEGVD

-468 GTGALALKALG
+468 GTGTLALKALG
-479 DLISDSTSV
+479 DLISDGTIA
-488 EDNIIVEAMRKYI
+488 EGNNILVEAMRKYI

-514 DLKYSLP
+514 DLMYSLP

-544 LVDVLEYLIDKLDKG
+544 LVDVLGYLVDKLDKG

-573 MALRNMAISEGPDS
+573 TALRNMAISEGPDS
-587 KISDVSRKFGA
+587 KIADVSRKFGA
-598 LRDVLSS
+598 LRDMLSS
-605 KYESFKRGYSRAV
+605 KYETFKRGYSRAV

-646 KLAVASGKKE
+646 KLAISSGKQE

-672 REMETVFSLKGSKSP
+672 RETETIFSLKGSKSP
-687 FLQEMDLSKAKG
+687 FLPEMDLSHAEG
-699 VEELSSVRGHLGI
+699 VEEMASVRGTLGI
-712 KSARGAEADPSDGK
+712 KSDDGPM
-726 LTPED
+726 TPVD
-731 ILNSL
+731 ILNIM

>member
-1 MQKNFDV
+1 MTTKNFDV
-8 VASLMGDWAHS
+8 VSSLMGDWAHP
-19 GEEQDAQDA
+19 QDA
-28 QGAQDA
+28 
-34 QDAQGASSQSTPSGI
+34 ASSQAGSPSQVTTGI
-49 THPKT
+49 TKPKT
-54 RTEQFLDK
+54 CTEQFLDK
-62 VEDAGYDLTYI
+62 VEEAGYDLTYI

-119 VLLPVWVGTFLKSG
+119 VLLPVWVGTFLKAG

-147 LGMADLSTRVVVNT
+147 LGMVDLSTRVVVNT

-168 VCKLL
+168 ACKLL

-179 ISDEDNKKLFVK
+179 ISDEDNKKLFTK
-191 ALRDYGFRYSTAEV
+191 ALRDYGFRYSTSEV
-205 DSEYSRVLNMRGSM
+205 DAEYSRVLNMRGSM
-219 NVAPEYVGVL
+219 DIAPEYVGVL

-250 LYNAAVKEA
+250 LYKAAVKEA

-306 VEDRSSGAVIMIGD
+306 VEDRSSGAVVMIGD

-338 RYPEDFNASVY
+338 RYPDDFNASVY

-354 YRTPQGILEAVIP
+354 YRTPQGILGAVIP

-382 AKKGG
+382 AKSGG
-387 VLRYGEMSDF
+387 VLRYGEMTDLAA
-397 VTMGKTLASLVDEDT
+397 MGKTLATLIDNDT
-412 MRGKSVAVLVR
+412 LKGKSVAVLVR
-423 TNSDGVVPA
+423 TNSEGVVPA

-468 GTGALALKALG
+468 GTGTLALKALG
-479 DLISDSTSV
+479 DLISDSTV
-488 EDNIIVEAMRKYI
+488 AEGNNILVEAMRKYI

-514 DLKYSLP
+514 DLMYSLP
-521 DKVATRLIAWKTKYN
+521 DKVAARLIAWKTKYN

-544 LVDVLEYLIDKLDKG
+544 LVDVLGYLVDKLDKG

-573 MALRNMAISEGPDS
+573 TALRNMAISEGPDS
-587 KISDVSRKFGA
+587 KIADVSRKFGA
-598 LRDVLSS
+598 LRDMLSS
-605 KYESFKRGYSRAV
+605 KYETFKRGYSRAV

-646 KLAVASGKKE
+646 KLAISSGKQE

-672 REMETVFSLKGSKSP
+672 RETETIFSLRGSKSP
-687 FLQEMDLSKAKG
+687 FLPEMDLSHAEG
-699 VEELSSVRGHLGI
+699 VEEMVSVRGTLGI
-712 KSARGAEADPSDGK
+712 KSEDGPM
-726 LTPED
+726 TPAD
-731 ILNSL
+731 ILNIM

>member
-1 MQKNFDV
+1 MTTKNFDV
-8 VASLMGDWAHS
+8 VSSLMGDWTHP
-19 GEEQDAQDA
+19 QDVTPS
-28 QGAQDA
+28 QGA
-34 QDAQGASSQSTPSGI
+34 TLGI
-49 THPKT
+49 TKPKT

-62 VEDAGYDLTYI
+62 VEEAGYDLTYI

-147 LGMADLSTRVVVNT
+147 LGMVDLSTRVVVNT

-168 VCKLL
+168 ACKLL

-179 ISDEDNKKLFVK
+179 ISDEDNKKLFTK
-191 ALRDYGFRYSTAEV
+191 ALRDYGFRYSTSEV
-205 DSEYSRVLNMRGSM
+205 DAEYSRVLNMRGSM
-219 NVAPEYVGVL
+219 DIAPEYVGVL

-250 LYNAAVKEA
+250 LYKAAVKEA

-306 VEDRSSGAVIMIGD
+306 VEDRSSGAVVMIGD

-338 RYPEDFNASVY
+338 RYPDDFNASVY

-354 YRTPQGILEAVIP
+354 YRTPQGILGAVIP

-382 AKKGG
+382 AKSGG
-387 VLRYGEMSDF
+387 VLRYGEMTDLAA
-397 VTMGKTLASLVDEDT
+397 MGKTLATLIDNDT
-412 MRGKSVAVLVR
+412 LKGKSVAVLVR
-423 TNSDGVVPA
+423 TNSEGVVPA

-468 GTGALALKALG
+468 GTGTLALRALG
-479 DLISDSTSV
+479 DLISDNTV
-488 EDNIIVEAMRKYI
+488 VEAMRKYI
-501 KESNTGIWGISDE
+501 KESNKGIWGISNE
-514 DLKYSLP
+514 DLMYSLS
-521 DKVATRLIAWKTKYN
+521 DKEAARLIAWKTKYN

-544 LVDVLEYLIDKLDKG
+544 LVDVLGYLVDKLDKG

-573 MALRNMAISEGPDS
+573 TALRNMAISEGPDS
-587 KISDVSRKFGA
+587 KIADVSRKFGA
-598 LRDVLSS
+598 LRDALSS
-605 KYESFKRGYSRAV
+605 KYETFKRGYSRAV

-646 KLAVASGKKE
+646 KLAISSGKQE

-672 REMETVFSLKGSKSP
+672 RETETIFSLKGSKSP
-687 FLQEMDLSKAKG
+687 FLPEMDLSHAKG
-699 VEELSSVRGHLGI
+699 VEEMVSVRGTLGI
-712 KSARGAEADPSDGK
+712 KSDDGPV
-726 LTPED
+726 TPAD
-731 ILNSL
+731 ILNIM

>member
-1 MQKNFDV
+1 MTTKNFDV
-8 VASLMGDWAHS
+8 VSSLMGNWAHP
-19 GEEQDAQDA
+19 QDVAPS
-28 QGAQDA
+28 QGA
-34 QDAQGASSQSTPSGI
+34 TLGI
-49 THPKT
+49 TKPKT

-62 VEDAGYDLTYI
+62 VEEAGYDLTYI

-147 LGMADLSTRVVVNT
+147 LGMVDLSTRVVVNT

-168 VCKLL
+168 ACKLL

-179 ISDEDNKKLFVK
+179 ISDEDNKKLFTK
-191 ALRDYGFRYSTAEV
+191 ALRDYGFRYSTSEV
-205 DSEYSRVLNMRGSM
+205 DAEYSRVLNMRGSM
-219 NVAPEYVGVL
+219 DIAPEYVGVL

-250 LYNAAVKEA
+250 LYKAAVKEA

-306 VEDRSSGAVIMIGD
+306 VEDRSSGAVVMIGD

-325 YSWRGSDISILTR
+325 YSWRGSDISILTK
-338 RYPEDFNASVY
+338 RYPDDFNASVY

-354 YRTPQGILEAVIP
+354 YRTPQGILGAVIP

-382 AKKGG
+382 AKSGG
-387 VLRYGEMSDF
+387 VLRYGEMTDLAA
-397 VTMGKTLASLVDEDT
+397 MGKTLATLIDNDT
-412 MRGKSVAVLVR
+412 LKGKSVAVLVR
-423 TNSDGVVPA
+423 TNSEGVVPA

-468 GTGALALKALG
+468 GTGTLALRALS
-479 DLISDSTSV
+479 DLISDNTV
-488 EDNIIVEAMRKYI
+488 VEAMRKYI
-501 KESNTGIWGISDE
+501 KESNKGIWGISNE
-514 DLKYSLP
+514 DLMYSLS
-521 DKVATRLIAWKTKYN
+521 DKEAARLIAWKTKYN

-544 LVDVLEYLIDKLDKG
+544 LVDVLGYLVDKLDKG

-573 MALRNMAISEGPDS
+573 TALRNMAISEGPDS
-587 KISDVSRKFGA
+587 KIADVSRKFGA
-598 LRDVLSS
+598 LRDALSS
-605 KYESFKRGYSRAV
+605 KYEIFKRGYSRAV

-646 KLAVASGKKE
+646 KLAISSGKQE

-672 REMETVFSLKGSKSP
+672 RETETIFSLKGSKSP
-687 FLQEMDLSKAKG
+687 FLPEMDLSHAKG
-699 VEELSSVRGHLGI
+699 VEEMVSVRGTLGI
-712 KSARGAEADPSDGK
+712 KSDDGPV
-726 LTPED
+726 TPAD
-731 ILNSL
+731 ILSVL

>member
-1 MQKNFDV
+1 MTTKNFDV
-8 VASLMGDWAHS
+8 VSSLMGDWAHP
-19 GEEQDAQDA
+19 QDA
-28 QGAQDA
+28 
-34 QDAQGASSQSTPSGI
+34 ASSQGADQGI
-49 THPKT
+49 TKPKT
-54 RTEQFLDK
+54 CTEQFLDK
-62 VEDAGYDLTYI
+62 VEEAGYDLTYI

-119 VLLPVWVGTFLKSG
+119 VLLPVWVGTFLKAG

-147 LGMADLSTRVVVNT
+147 LGMVDLSTRVVVNT

-168 VCKLL
+168 ACKLL

-179 ISDEDNKKLFVK
+179 ISDEDNKKLFTK
-191 ALRDYGFRYSTAEV
+191 ALRDYGFRYSTSEV
-205 DSEYSRVLNMRGSM
+205 DAEYSRVLNMRGSM
-219 NVAPEYVGVL
+219 DIAPEYVGVL

-250 LYNAAVKEA
+250 LYKAAVKEA

-306 VEDRSSGAVIMIGD
+306 VEDRSSGAVVMIGD

-338 RYPEDFNASVY
+338 RYPDDFNASVY

-354 YRTPQGILEAVIP
+354 YRTPQGILGAVIP

-382 AKKGG
+382 AKSGG
-387 VLRYGEMSDF
+387 VLRYGEMTDLAA
-397 VTMGKTLASLVDEDT
+397 MGKTLATLIDNDT
-412 MRGKSVAVLVR
+412 LKGKSVAVLVR
-423 TNSDGVVPA
+423 TNSEGVVPA

-468 GTGALALKALG
+468 GTGTLALKALG

-488 EDNIIVEAMRKYI
+488 EGNNIIVEAMRKYI

-514 DLKYSLP
+514 DLMYSLP

-544 LVDVLEYLIDKLDKG
+544 LVDVLGYLVDKLDKG

-573 MALRNMAISEGPDS
+573 TALRNMAISEGPDS
-587 KISDVSRKFGA
+587 KIADVSRKFGA
-598 LRDVLSS
+598 LRDMLSS
-605 KYESFKRGYSRAV
+605 KYETSKRGYSRAV

-646 KLAVASGKKE
+646 KLAISSGKQE

-672 REMETVFSLKGSKSP
+672 RETETIFSLKGSKSP
-687 FLQEMDLSKAKG
+687 FLPEMDLSHAEG
-699 VEELSSVRGHLGI
+699 VEEMVSVRGTLGI
-712 KSARGAEADPSDGK
+712 KSEDGPM
-726 LTPED
+726 TPAD
-731 ILNSL
+731 ILNIM

>member
-1 MQKNFDV
+1 MTTKNFDV
-8 VASLMGDWAHS
+8 VSSLMGNWAHP
-19 GEEQDAQDA
+19 QDVTPS
-28 QGAQDA
+28 QGA
-34 QDAQGASSQSTPSGI
+34 TLGI
-49 THPKT
+49 TKPKT

-62 VEDAGYDLTYI
+62 VEEAGYDLTYI

-147 LGMADLSTRVVVNT
+147 LGMVDLSTRVVVNT

-168 VCKLL
+168 ACKLL

-179 ISDEDNKKLFVK
+179 ISDEDNKKLFTK
-191 ALRDYGFRYSTAEV
+191 ALRDYGFRYSTSEV
-205 DSEYSRVLNMRGSM
+205 DAEYSRVLNMRGSM
-219 NVAPEYVGVL
+219 DIAPEYVGVL

-250 LYNAAVKEA
+250 LYKAAVKEA

-306 VEDRSSGAVIMIGD
+306 VEDRSSGAVVMIGD

-325 YSWRGSDISILTR
+325 YSWRGSDISILTK
-338 RYPEDFNASVY
+338 RYPDDFNASVY

-354 YRTPQGILEAVIP
+354 YRTPQGILGAVIP

-382 AKKGG
+382 AKSGG
-387 VLRYGEMSDF
+387 VLRYGEMTDLAA
-397 VTMGKTLASLVDEDT
+397 MGKTLATLIDNDT
-412 MRGKSVAVLVR
+412 LKGKSVAVLVR
-423 TNSDGVVPA
+423 TNSEGVVPA

-468 GTGALALKALG
+468 GTGTLALRALG
-479 DLISDSTSV
+479 DLISDSTV
-488 EDNIIVEAMRKYI
+488 VEAMRKYI
-501 KESNTGIWGISDE
+501 KESNKGIWGISNE
-514 DLKYSLP
+514 DLMYSLS
-521 DKVATRLIAWKTKYN
+521 DKEAAQLIAWKTKYN

-544 LVDVLEYLIDKLDKG
+544 LVDVLGYLVDKLDKG

-573 MALRNMAISEGPDS
+573 TALRNMAISEGPDS
-587 KISDVSRKFGA
+587 KIADVSRKFGA
-598 LRDVLSS
+598 LRDALSS
-605 KYESFKRGYSRAV
+605 KYETFKRGYSRAV

-646 KLAVASGKKE
+646 KLAISSGKQE

-672 REMETVFSLKGSKSP
+672 RETETIFSLKGSKSP
-687 FLQEMDLSKAKG
+687 FLPEMDLSHAKG
-699 VEELSSVRGHLGI
+699 VEEMVSVRGTLGI
-712 KSARGAEADPSDGK
+712 KSDDGPV
-726 LTPED
+726 TPAD
-731 ILNSL
+731 ILNIM

>member
-1 MQKNFDV
+1 MTTKNFDV
-8 VASLMGDWAHS
+8 VSSLMGDWAHP
-19 GEEQDAQDA
+19 QDAAPSQDA
-28 QGAQDA
+28 
-34 QDAQGASSQSTPSGI
+34 TPSQATTGI
-49 THPKT
+49 TKPKT
-54 RTEQFLDK
+54 CTEQFLDK
-62 VEDAGYDLTYI
+62 VEEAGYDLTYI

-119 VLLPVWVGTFLKSG
+119 VLLPVWVGTFLKAG

-147 LGMADLSTRVVVNT
+147 LGMVDLSTRVVVNT

-168 VCKLL
+168 ACKLL

-179 ISDEDNKKLFVK
+179 ISDEDNKKLFTK
-191 ALRDYGFRYSTAEV
+191 ALRDYGFRYSTSEV
-205 DSEYSRVLNMRGSM
+205 DAEYSRVLNMRGSM
-219 NVAPEYVGVL
+219 DIAPEYVGVL

-250 LYNAAVKEA
+250 LYKAAVKEA

-306 VEDRSSGAVIMIGD
+306 VEDRSSGAVVMIGD

-338 RYPEDFNASVY
+338 RYPDDFNASVY

-354 YRTPQGILEAVIP
+354 YRTPQGILGAVIP

-382 AKKGG
+382 AKSGG
-387 VLRYGEMSDF
+387 VLRYGEMTDLAA
-397 VTMGKTLASLVDEDT
+397 MGKTLATLIDNDT
-412 MRGKSVAVLVR
+412 LKGKSVAVLVR
-423 TNSDGVVPA
+423 TNSEGVVPA

-468 GTGALALKALG
+468 GTGTLALKALG

-488 EDNIIVEAMRKYI
+488 EGNNILVEAMRKYI

-514 DLKYSLP
+514 DLMYSLP

-544 LVDVLEYLIDKLDKG
+544 LVDVLGYLVDKLDKG

-573 MALRNMAISEGPDS
+573 TALRNMAISEGPDS
-587 KISDVSRKFGA
+587 KIADVSRKFGA
-598 LRDVLSS
+598 LRDMLSS
-605 KYESFKRGYSRAV
+605 KYETFKRGYSRAV

-646 KLAVASGKKE
+646 KLAISSGKQE

-672 REMETVFSLKGSKSP
+672 RETETIFSLKGSKSP
-687 FLQEMDLSKAKG
+687 FLPEMDLSHAEG
-699 VEELSSVRGHLGI
+699 VEEMASVRGTLGI
-712 KSARGAEADPSDGK
+712 KFEDGPV
-726 LTPED
+726 TPAD
-731 ILNSL
+731 ILNIM

>member
-1 MQKNFDV
+1 MTTKNFDV
-8 VASLMGDWAHS
+8 VSSLMGNWAHP
-19 GEEQDAQDA
+19 QDVTPS
-28 QGAQDA
+28 QGA
-34 QDAQGASSQSTPSGI
+34 TLGI
-49 THPKT
+49 TKPKT

-62 VEDAGYDLTYI
+62 VEEAGYDLTYI

-147 LGMADLSTRVVVNT
+147 LGMVDLSTRVVVNT

-168 VCKLL
+168 ACKLL

-179 ISDEDNKKLFVK
+179 ISDEDNKKLFTK
-191 ALRDYGFRYSTAEV
+191 ALRDYGFRYSTSEV
-205 DSEYSRVLNMRGSM
+205 DAEYSRVLNMRGSM
-219 NVAPEYVGVL
+219 DIAPEYVGVL

-250 LYNAAVKEA
+250 LYKAAVKEA

-306 VEDRSSGAVIMIGD
+306 VEDRSSGAVVMIGD

-325 YSWRGSDISILTR
+325 YSWRGSDISILTK
-338 RYPEDFNASVY
+338 RYPDDFNASVY

-354 YRTPQGILEAVIP
+354 YRTPQGILGAVIP

-382 AKKGG
+382 AKSGG
-387 VLRYGEMSDF
+387 VLRYGEMTDLAA
-397 VTMGKTLASLVDEDT
+397 MGKTLATLIDNDT
-412 MRGKSVAVLVR
+412 LKGKSVAVLVR
-423 TNSDGVVPA
+423 TNSEGVVPA

-453 SVGNSAQGVIDLVNN
+453 SVGNSAQGVIDLINN
-468 GTGALALKALG
+468 GTGTLALRALG
-479 DLISDSTSV
+479 DLISDNTV
-488 EDNIIVEAMRKYI
+488 VEAMRKYI
-501 KESNTGIWGISDE
+501 KESNEGIWGISNE
-514 DLKYSLP
+514 DLMYSLS
-521 DKVATRLIAWKTKYN
+521 DKEAARLIAWKTKYN

-544 LVDVLEYLIDKLDKG
+544 LVDVLGYLVDKLDKG

-573 MALRNMAISEGPDS
+573 TALRNMAISEGPDS
-587 KISDVSRKFGA
+587 KIADVSRKFGA
-598 LRDVLSS
+598 LRDALSS
-605 KYESFKRGYSRAV
+605 KYETFKRGYSRAV

-646 KLAVASGKKE
+646 KLAISSGKQE

-672 REMETVFSLKGSKSP
+672 RETETIFSLKGSKSP
-687 FLQEMDLSKAKG
+687 FLPEMDLSHAKG
-699 VEELSSVRGHLGI
+699 VEEMVSVRGTLGI
-712 KSARGAEADPSDGK
+712 KSDDGPV
-726 LTPED
+726 TPAD
-731 ILNSL
+731 ILNIM

>member
-1 MQKNFDV
+1 MTTKNFDV
-8 VASLMGDWAHS
+8 VSSLMGDWAHP
-19 GEEQDAQDA
+19 QDA
-28 QGAQDA
+28 
-34 QDAQGASSQSTPSGI
+34 ASSQAANPSQAATSGI
-49 THPKT
+49 TKPKT
-54 RTEQFLDK
+54 CTEQFLDK
-62 VEDAGYDLTYI
+62 VEEAGYDLTYI

-119 VLLPVWVGTFLKSG
+119 VLLPVWVGTFLKAG

-147 LGMADLSTRVVVNT
+147 LGMVDLSTRVVVNT

-168 VCKLL
+168 ACKLL

-179 ISDEDNKKLFVK
+179 ISDEDNKKLFTK
-191 ALRDYGFRYSTAEV
+191 ALRDYGFRYSTSEV
-205 DSEYSRVLNMRGSM
+205 DAEYSRVLNMRGSM
-219 NVAPEYVGVL
+219 DIAPEYVGVL

-250 LYNAAVKEA
+250 LYKAAVKEA

-306 VEDRSSGAVIMIGD
+306 VEDRSSGAVVMIGD

-338 RYPEDFNASVY
+338 RYPDDFNASVY

-354 YRTPQGILEAVIP
+354 YRTPQGILGAVIP

-382 AKKGG
+382 AKSGG
-387 VLRYGEMSDF
+387 VLRYGEMTDLAA
-397 VTMGKTLASLVDEDT
+397 MGKTLAALIDNDT
-412 MRGKSVAVLVR
+412 LKGKSVAVLVR
-423 TNSDGVVPA
+423 TNSEGVVPA

-468 GTGALALKALG
+468 GTGTLALKALG
-479 DLISDSTSV
+479 DLISDSTIAEGS
-488 EDNIIVEAMRKYI
+488 NILVEAMRKYI

-514 DLKYSLP
+514 DLMYSLP

-544 LVDVLEYLIDKLDKG
+544 LVDVLGYLVDKLDKG

-573 MALRNMAISEGPDS
+573 TALRNMAISEGPDS
-587 KISDVSRKFGA
+587 KIADVSRKFGA
-598 LRDVLSS
+598 LRDMLSS
-605 KYESFKRGYSRAV
+605 KYETFKRGYSRAV

-646 KLAVASGKKE
+646 KLAISSGKQE

-672 REMETVFSLKGSKSP
+672 RETETIFSLKGSKSP
-687 FLQEMDLSKAKG
+687 FLPEMDLSHAEG
-699 VEELSSVRGHLGI
+699 VEEMASVRGTLGI
-712 KSARGAEADPSDGK
+712 KFEDGPV
-726 LTPED
+726 TPAD
-731 ILNSL
+731 ILNIM

>member
-1 MQKNFDV
+1 MTTKNFDV
-8 VASLMGDWAHS
+8 VSSLMGDWAHP
-19 GEEQDAQDA
+19 QDVAPS
-28 QGAQDA
+28 QGA
-34 QDAQGASSQSTPSGI
+34 TLGI
-49 THPKT
+49 TKPKT

-62 VEDAGYDLTYI
+62 VEEAGYDLTYI

-147 LGMADLSTRVVVNT
+147 LGMVDLSTRVVVNT

-168 VCKLL
+168 ACKLL

-179 ISDEDNKKLFVK
+179 ISDEDNKKLFTK
-191 ALRDYGFRYSTAEV
+191 ALRDYGFRYSTSEV
-205 DSEYSRVLNMRGSM
+205 DAEYSRVLNMRGSM
-219 NVAPEYVGVL
+219 DIAPEYVGVL

-250 LYNAAVKEA
+250 LYKAAVKEA

-306 VEDRSSGAVIMIGD
+306 VEDRSSGAVVMIGD

-325 YSWRGSDISILTR
+325 YSWRGSDISILTK
-338 RYPEDFNASVY
+338 RYPDDFNASVY

-354 YRTPQGILEAVIP
+354 YRTPQGILGAVIP

-382 AKKGG
+382 AKSGG
-387 VLRYGEMSDF
+387 VLRYGEMTDLAA
-397 VTMGKTLASLVDEDT
+397 MGKTLATLIDNDT
-412 MRGKSVAVLVR
+412 LKGKSVAVLVR
-423 TNSDGVVPA
+423 TNSEGVVPA

-468 GTGALALKALG
+468 GTGTLALRALG
-479 DLISDSTSV
+479 DLISDNTV
-488 EDNIIVEAMRKYI
+488 VEAMRKYI
-501 KESNTGIWGISDE
+501 KESNKGIWGISNE
-514 DLKYSLP
+514 DLMYSLS
-521 DKVATRLIAWKTKYN
+521 DKEAARLIAWKTKYN

-544 LVDVLEYLIDKLDKG
+544 LVDVLGYLVDKLDKG

-573 MALRNMAISEGPDS
+573 TALRNMAISEGPDS
-587 KISDVSRKFGA
+587 KIADVSRKFGA
-598 LRDVLSS
+598 LRDALSS
-605 KYESFKRGYSRAV
+605 KYETFKRGYSRAV

-646 KLAVASGKKE
+646 KLAISSGKQE

-672 REMETVFSLKGSKSP
+672 RETETIFSLKGSKSP
-687 FLQEMDLSKAKG
+687 FLPEMDLSHAKG
-699 VEELSSVRGHLGI
+699 VEEMVSVRGTLSI
-712 KSARGAEADPSDGK
+712 KSDDGPV
-726 LTPED
+726 TPAD
-731 ILNSL
+731 ILSVL

>member
-1 MQKNFDV
+1 MTTKNFDV
-8 VASLMGDWAHS
+8 VSSLMGDWTHP
-19 GEEQDAQDA
+19 QDVAPS
-28 QGAQDA
+28 QGA
-34 QDAQGASSQSTPSGI
+34 TLGI
-49 THPKT
+49 TKPKT

-62 VEDAGYDLTYI
+62 VEEAGYDLTYI

-147 LGMADLSTRVVVNT
+147 LGMVDLSTRVVVNT

-168 VCKLL
+168 ACKLL

-179 ISDEDNKKLFVK
+179 ISDEDNKKLFTK
-191 ALRDYGFRYSTAEV
+191 ALRDYGFRYSTSEV
-205 DSEYSRVLNMRGSM
+205 DAEYSRVLNMRGSM
-219 NVAPEYVGVL
+219 DIAPEYVGVL

-250 LYNAAVKEA
+250 LYKAAVKEA

-306 VEDRSSGAVIMIGD
+306 VEDRSSGAVVMIGD

-325 YSWRGSDISILTR
+325 YSWRGSDISILTK
-338 RYPEDFNASVY
+338 RYPDDFNASVY

-354 YRTPQGILEAVIP
+354 YRTPQGILGAVIP

-382 AKKGG
+382 AKSGG
-387 VLRYGEMSDF
+387 VLRYGEMTDLAA
-397 VTMGKTLASLVDEDT
+397 MGKTLATLIDNDT
-412 MRGKSVAVLVR
+412 LKGKSVAVLVR
-423 TNSDGVVPA
+423 TNSEGVVPA

-468 GTGALALKALG
+468 GTGTLALRALG
-479 DLISDSTSV
+479 DLISDNTV
-488 EDNIIVEAMRKYI
+488 VEAMRKYI
-501 KESNTGIWGISDE
+501 KESNKGIWGISNE
-514 DLKYSLP
+514 DLMYSLS
-521 DKVATRLIAWKTKYN
+521 DKEAARLIAWKTKYN

-544 LVDVLEYLIDKLDKG
+544 LVDVLGYLVDKLDKG

-573 MALRNMAISEGPDS
+573 TALRNMAISEGPDS
-587 KISDVSRKFGA
+587 KIADVSRKFGA
-598 LRDVLSS
+598 LRDALSS
-605 KYESFKRGYSRAV
+605 KYETFKRGYSRAV

-646 KLAVASGKKE
+646 KLAISSGKQE

-672 REMETVFSLKGSKSP
+672 RETETIFSLKGSKSP
-687 FLQEMDLSKAKG
+687 FLPEMDLSHAKG
-699 VEELSSVRGHLGI
+699 VEEMVSVRGTLGI
-712 KSARGAEADPSDGK
+712 KSDDGPV
-726 LTPED
+726 TPAD
-731 ILNSL
+731 ILSVL

>member
-1 MQKNFDV
+1 MTTKNFDV
-8 VASLMGDWAHS
+8 VSSLMGNWAHP
-19 GEEQDAQDA
+19 QDVAPS
-28 QGAQDA
+28 QGA
-34 QDAQGASSQSTPSGI
+34 TLGI
-49 THPKT
+49 TKPKT

-62 VEDAGYDLTYI
+62 VEEAGYDLTYI

-147 LGMADLSTRVVVNT
+147 LGMIDLSTRVVVNT

-168 VCKLL
+168 ACKLL

-179 ISDEDNKKLFVK
+179 ISDEDNKKLFTK
-191 ALRDYGFRYSTAEV
+191 ALRDYGFRYSTSEV
-205 DSEYSRVLNMRGSM
+205 DAEYSRVLNMRGSM
-219 NVAPEYVGVL
+219 DIAPEYVGVL

-250 LYNAAVKEA
+250 LYKAAVKEA

-306 VEDRSSGAVIMIGD
+306 VEDRSSGAVVMIGD

-325 YSWRGSDISILTR
+325 YSWRGSDISILTK
-338 RYPEDFNASVY
+338 RYPDDFNASVY

-354 YRTPQGILEAVIP
+354 YRTPQGILGAVIP

-382 AKKGG
+382 AKSGG
-387 VLRYGEMSDF
+387 VLRYGEMTDLAA
-397 VTMGKTLASLVDEDT
+397 MGKTLATLIDNDT
-412 MRGKSVAVLVR
+412 LKGKSVAVLVR
-423 TNSDGVVPA
+423 TNSEGVVPA

-468 GTGALALKALG
+468 GTGTLALRALG
-479 DLISDSTSV
+479 DLISDNTV
-488 EDNIIVEAMRKYI
+488 VEAMRKYI
-501 KESNTGIWGISDE
+501 KESNKGIWGISNE
-514 DLKYSLP
+514 DLMYSLS
-521 DKVATRLIAWKTKYN
+521 DKEAARLIAWKTKYN

-544 LVDVLEYLIDKLDKG
+544 LVDVLGYLVDKLDKG

-573 MALRNMAISEGPDS
+573 TALRNMAISEGPDS
-587 KISDVSRKFGA
+587 KIADVSRKFGA
-598 LRDVLSS
+598 LRDALSS
-605 KYESFKRGYSRAV
+605 KYETFKRGYSRAV

-646 KLAVASGKKE
+646 KLAISSGKQE

-672 REMETVFSLKGSKSP
+672 RETETIFSLKGSKSP
-687 FLQEMDLSKAKG
+687 FLPEMDLSHAKG
-699 VEELSSVRGHLGI
+699 VEEMVSVRGTLGI
-712 KSARGAEADPSDGK
+712 KSDDGPV
-726 LTPED
+726 TPAD
-731 ILNSL
+731 ILNIM

>member
-1 MQKNFDV
+1 MVLMTTKNFDV
-8 VASLMGDWAHS
+8 VSSLMGNWAHP
-19 GEEQDAQDA
+19 QDVTPS
-28 QGAQDA
+28 QGA
-34 QDAQGASSQSTPSGI
+34 TLGI
-49 THPKT
+49 TKPKT

-62 VEDAGYDLTYI
+62 VEEAGYDLTYI

-147 LGMADLSTRVVVNT
+147 LGMVDLSTRVVVNT

-168 VCKLL
+168 ACKLL

-179 ISDEDNKKLFVK
+179 ISDEDNKKLFTK
-191 ALRDYGFRYSTAEV
+191 ALRDYGFRYSTSEV
-205 DSEYSRVLNMRGSM
+205 DAEYSRVLNMRGSM
-219 NVAPEYVGVL
+219 DIAPEYVGVL

-250 LYNAAVKEA
+250 LYKAAVKEA

-306 VEDRSSGAVIMIGD
+306 VEDRSSGAVVMIGD

-325 YSWRGSDISILTR
+325 YSWRGSDISILTK
-338 RYPEDFNASVY
+338 RYPDDFNASVY

-354 YRTPQGILEAVIP
+354 YRTPQGILGAVIP

-382 AKKGG
+382 AKSGG
-387 VLRYGEMSDF
+387 VLRYGEMTDLAA
-397 VTMGKTLASLVDEDT
+397 MGKTLATLIDNDT
-412 MRGKSVAVLVR
+412 LKGKSVAVLVR
-423 TNSDGVVPA
+423 TNSEGVVPA

-468 GTGALALKALG
+468 GTGTLALRALG
-479 DLISDSTSV
+479 DLISDNTV
-488 EDNIIVEAMRKYI
+488 VEAMRKYI
-501 KESNTGIWGISDE
+501 KESNKGIWGISNE
-514 DLKYSLP
+514 DLMYSLS
-521 DKVATRLIAWKTKYN
+521 DKEAARLIAWKTKYN

-544 LVDVLEYLIDKLDKG
+544 LVDVLGYLVDKLDKG

-573 MALRNMAISEGPDS
+573 TALRNMAISEGPDS
-587 KISDVSRKFGA
+587 KIADVSRKFGA
-598 LRDVLSS
+598 LRDALSS
-605 KYESFKRGYSRAV
+605 KYETFKRGYSRAV

-646 KLAVASGKKE
+646 KLAISSGKQE

-672 REMETVFSLKGSKSP
+672 RETETIFSLKGSKSP
-687 FLQEMDLSKAKG
+687 FLPEMDLSHAKG
-699 VEELSSVRGHLGI
+699 VEEMVSVRGTLGI
-712 KSARGAEADPSDGK
+712 KSDDGPV
-726 LTPED
+726 TPAD
-731 ILNSL
+731 ILSVL

>member
-1 MQKNFDV
+1 MTTKNFDV
-8 VASLMGDWAHS
+8 VSSLMGDWAHPQDVVPS
-19 GEEQDAQDA
+19 QVADPSQDA
-28 QGAQDA
+28 
-34 QDAQGASSQSTPSGI
+34 TSGI
-49 THPKT
+49 TKPKT
-54 RTEQFLDK
+54 CTEQFLDK
-62 VEDAGYDLTYI
+62 VEEAGYDLTYI

-119 VLLPVWVGTFLKSG
+119 VLLPVWVGTFLKAG

-147 LGMADLSTRVVVNT
+147 LGMVDLSTRVVVNT

-168 VCKLL
+168 ACKLL

-179 ISDEDNKKLFVK
+179 ISDEDNKKLFTK
-191 ALRDYGFRYSTAEV
+191 ALRDYGFRYSTSEV
-205 DSEYSRVLNMRGSM
+205 DAEYSRVLNMRGSM
-219 NVAPEYVGVL
+219 DIAPEYVGVL

-250 LYNAAVKEA
+250 LYKAAVKEA

-306 VEDRSSGAVIMIGD
+306 VEDRSSGAVVMIGD

-338 RYPEDFNASVY
+338 RYPDDFNASVY

-354 YRTPQGILEAVIP
+354 YRTPQGILGAVIP

-382 AKKGG
+382 AKSGG
-387 VLRYGEMSDF
+387 VLRYGEMTDLAA
-397 VTMGKTLASLVDEDT
+397 MGKTLATLIDNDT
-412 MRGKSVAVLVR
+412 LKGKSVAVLVR
-423 TNSDGVVPA
+423 TNSEGVVPA
-432 MALASEGID
+432 MALASEGVD

-468 GTGALALKALG
+468 GTGTLALKALG

-488 EDNIIVEAMRKYI
+488 EGNNIIVEAMRKYI

-514 DLKYSLP
+514 DLMYSLP

-544 LVDVLEYLIDKLDKG
+544 LVDVLGYLVDKLDKG

-573 MALRNMAISEGPDS
+573 TALRNMAISEGPDS
-587 KISDVSRKFGA
+587 KIADVSRKFGA
-598 LRDVLSS
+598 LRDMLSS
-605 KYESFKRGYSRAV
+605 KYETFKRGYSRAV

-646 KLAVASGKKE
+646 KLAISSGKQE

-672 REMETVFSLKGSKSP
+672 RETETIFSLKGSKSP
-687 FLQEMDLSKAKG
+687 FLPEMDLSHAEG
-699 VEELSSVRGHLGI
+699 VEEMASVRGTLGI
-712 KSARGAEADPSDGK
+712 KFEDGPV
-726 LTPED
+726 TPAD
-731 ILNSL
+731 ILNIM

>member
-1 MQKNFDV
+1 MTTKNFDV
-8 VASLMGDWAHS
+8 VSSLMGNWAHP
-19 GEEQDAQDA
+19 QDVAPS
-28 QGAQDA
+28 QGA
-34 QDAQGASSQSTPSGI
+34 TLGI
-49 THPKT
+49 TKPKT

-62 VEDAGYDLTYI
+62 VEEAGYDLTYI

-147 LGMADLSTRVVVNT
+147 LGMVDLSTRVVVNT

-168 VCKLL
+168 ACKLL

-179 ISDEDNKKLFVK
+179 ISDEDNKKLFTK
-191 ALRDYGFRYSTAEV
+191 ALRDYGFRYSTSEV
-205 DSEYSRVLNMRGSM
+205 DAEYSRVLNMRGSM
-219 NVAPEYVGVL
+219 DIAPEYVGVL

-235 RFSRGLIDFEDMQEI
+235 RFSQGLIDFEDMQEI
-250 LYNAAVKEA
+250 LYKAAVKEA

-306 VEDRSSGAVIMIGD
+306 VEDRSSGAVVMIGD

-338 RYPEDFNASVY
+338 RYPDDFNASVY

-354 YRTPQGILEAVIP
+354 YRTPQGILGAVIP

-382 AKKGG
+382 AKSGG
-387 VLRYGEMSDF
+387 VLRYGEMTDLAA
-397 VTMGKTLASLVDEDT
+397 MGKTLATLIDNDT
-412 MRGKSVAVLVR
+412 LKGKSVAVLVR
-423 TNSDGVVPA
+423 TNSEGVVPA

-468 GTGALALKALG
+468 GTGTLALRALG
-479 DLISDSTSV
+479 DLISDNTV
-488 EDNIIVEAMRKYI
+488 VEAMRKYI
-501 KESNTGIWGISDE
+501 KESNKGIWGISNE
-514 DLKYSLP
+514 DLMYSLS
-521 DKVATRLIAWKTKYN
+521 DKEAARLIAWKTKYN

-544 LVDVLEYLIDKLDKG
+544 LVDVLGYLVDKLDKG

-573 MALRNMAISEGPDS
+573 TALRNMAISEGPDS
-587 KISDVSRKFGA
+587 KIADVSRKFGA
-598 LRDVLSS
+598 LRDALSS
-605 KYESFKRGYSRAV
+605 KYETFKRGYSRAV

-646 KLAVASGKKE
+646 KLAISSGKQE

-672 REMETVFSLKGSKSP
+672 RETETIFSLKGSKSP
-687 FLQEMDLSKAKG
+687 FLPEMDLSHAKG
-699 VEELSSVRGHLGI
+699 VEEMVSVRGTLGI
-712 KSARGAEADPSDGK
+712 KSDDGPV
-726 LTPED
+726 TPVD
-731 ILNSL
+731 ILNIM

>member
-1 MQKNFDV
+1 MTTKNFDV
-8 VASLMGDWAHS
+8 VSSLMGDWAHP
-19 GEEQDAQDA
+19 QDA
-28 QGAQDA
+28 
-34 QDAQGASSQSTPSGI
+34 ASSQGADQGI
-49 THPKT
+49 TKPKT
-54 RTEQFLDK
+54 CTEQFLDK
-62 VEDAGYDLTYI
+62 VEEAGYDLTYI

-119 VLLPVWVGTFLKSG
+119 VLLPVWVGTFLKAG

-147 LGMADLSTRVVVNT
+147 LGMVDLSTRVVVNT

-179 ISDEDNKKLFVK
+179 ISDEDNKKLFTK
-191 ALRDYGFRYSTAEV
+191 ALRDYGFRYSTSEV
-205 DSEYSRVLNMRGSM
+205 DAEYSRVLNMRGSM
-219 NVAPEYVGVL
+219 DIAPEYVGVL

-250 LYNAAVKEA
+250 LYKAAVKEA

-306 VEDRSSGAVIMIGD
+306 VEDRSSGAVVMIGD

-338 RYPEDFNASVY
+338 RYPDDFNASVY

-354 YRTPQGILEAVIP
+354 YRTPQGILGAVIP

-382 AKKGG
+382 AKSGG
-387 VLRYGEMSDF
+387 VLRYGEMTDLAA
-397 VTMGKTLASLVDEDT
+397 MGKTLATLIDNDT
-412 MRGKSVAVLVR
+412 LKGKSVAVLVR
-423 TNSDGVVPA
+423 TNSEGVVPA

-468 GTGALALKALG
+468 GTGTLALKALG
-479 DLISDSTSV
+479 DLISDSTV
-488 EDNIIVEAMRKYI
+488 AEGNNIIVEAMRKYI

-514 DLKYSLP
+514 DLMYSLP

-544 LVDVLEYLIDKLDKG
+544 LVDVLGYLVDKLDKG

-573 MALRNMAISEGPDS
+573 TALRNMAISEGPDS
-587 KISDVSRKFGA
+587 KIADVSRKFGA
-598 LRDVLSS
+598 LRDMLSS
-605 KYESFKRGYSRAV
+605 KYETFKRGYSRAV

-646 KLAVASGKKE
+646 KLAVSSGKQE

-672 REMETVFSLKGSKSP
+672 RETETIFSLRGSKSP
-687 FLQEMDLSKAKG
+687 FLPEMDLSHAEG
-699 VEELSSVRGHLGI
+699 VEEMASVRGTLGI
-712 KSARGAEADPSDGK
+712 KLEDGPM
-726 LTPED
+726 TPAD
-731 ILNSL
+731 ILNIM

>member
-1 MQKNFDV
+1 MTTKNFDV
-8 VASLMGDWAHS
+8 VSSLMGDWTHPR
-19 GEEQDAQDA
+19 DA
-28 QGAQDA
+28 
-34 QDAQGASSQSTPSGI
+34 ASSQGADQGI
-49 THPKT
+49 TKPKT
-54 RTEQFLDK
+54 CTEQFLDK
-62 VEDAGYDLTYI
+62 VEEAGYDLTYI

-119 VLLPVWVGTFLKSG
+119 VLLPVWVGTFLKAG

-147 LGMADLSTRVVVNT
+147 LGMVDLSTRVVVNT

-168 VCKLL
+168 ACKLL

-179 ISDEDNKKLFVK
+179 ISDEDNKKLFTK
-191 ALRDYGFRYSTAEV
+191 ALRDYGFRYFTSEV
-205 DSEYSRVLNMRGSM
+205 DAEYSRVLNMRGSM
-219 NVAPEYVGVL
+219 DIAPEYVGVL

-250 LYNAAVKEA
+250 LYKAAVKEA

-306 VEDRSSGAVIMIGD
+306 VEDRSSGAVVMIGD

-338 RYPEDFNASVY
+338 RYPDDFNASVY

-354 YRTPQGILEAVIP
+354 YRTPQGILGAVIP

-382 AKKGG
+382 AKSGG
-387 VLRYGEMSDF
+387 VLRYGEMTDLAA
-397 VTMGKTLASLVDEDT
+397 MGKTLATLIDNDT
-412 MRGKSVAVLVR
+412 LKGKSVAVLVR
-423 TNSDGVVPA
+423 TNSEGVVPA

-468 GTGALALKALG
+468 GTGTLALKALG
-479 DLISDSTSV
+479 DLISDSTIAEGS
-488 EDNIIVEAMRKYI
+488 NILVEAMRKYI

-514 DLKYSLP
+514 DLMYSLP

-544 LVDVLEYLIDKLDKG
+544 LVDVLGYLVDKLDKG

-573 MALRNMAISEGPDS
+573 TALRNMAISEGPDS
-587 KISDVSRKFGA
+587 KIADVSRKFGA
-598 LRDVLSS
+598 LRDMLSS
-605 KYESFKRGYSRAV
+605 KYETFKRGYSRAV

-646 KLAVASGKKE
+646 KLAVSSGKQE

-672 REMETVFSLKGSKSP
+672 RETETIFSLKGSKSP
-687 FLQEMDLSKAKG
+687 FLPEMDLSHAEG
-699 VEELSSVRGHLGI
+699 VEEMASVRGTLGI
-712 KSARGAEADPSDGK
+712 KSDNGPV
-726 LTPED
+726 TPAD
-731 ILNSL
+731 ILNIM

>member
-1 MQKNFDV
+1 MTTKNFDV
-8 VASLMGDWAHS
+8 VSSLMGNWAHP
-19 GEEQDAQDA
+19 QDVAPS
-28 QGAQDA
+28 QGA
-34 QDAQGASSQSTPSGI
+34 TLGI
-49 THPKT
+49 TKPKT

-62 VEDAGYDLTYI
+62 VEEAGYDLTYI

-147 LGMADLSTRVVVNT
+147 LGMVDLSTRVVVNT

-168 VCKLL
+168 ACKLL

-179 ISDEDNKKLFVK
+179 ISDEDNKKLFTK
-191 ALRDYGFRYSTAEV
+191 ALRDYGFRYSTSEV
-205 DSEYSRVLNMRGSM
+205 DAEYSRVLNMRGSM
-219 NVAPEYVGVL
+219 DIAPEYVGVL

-250 LYNAAVKEA
+250 LYKAAVKEA

-306 VEDRSSGAVIMIGD
+306 VEDRSSGAVVMIGD

-325 YSWRGSDISILTR
+325 YSWRGSDISILTK
-338 RYPEDFNASVY
+338 RYPDDFNASVY

-354 YRTPQGILEAVIP
+354 YRTPQGILGAVIP

-382 AKKGG
+382 TKSGG
-387 VLRYGEMSDF
+387 VLRYGEMTDLAA
-397 VTMGKTLASLVDEDT
+397 MGKTLATLIDNDT
-412 MRGKSVAVLVR
+412 LKGKSVAVLVR
-423 TNSDGVVPA
+423 TNSEGVVPA

-468 GTGALALKALG
+468 GTGTLALRALG
-479 DLISDSTSV
+479 DLISDNTV
-488 EDNIIVEAMRKYI
+488 VEAMRKYI
-501 KESNTGIWGISDE
+501 KESNKGIWGISNE
-514 DLKYSLP
+514 DLMYSLS
-521 DKVATRLIAWKTKYN
+521 DKEAARLIAWKTKYN

-544 LVDVLEYLIDKLDKG
+544 LVDVLGYLVDKLDKG

-573 MALRNMAISEGPDS
+573 TALRNMAISEGPDS
-587 KISDVSRKFGA
+587 KIADVSRKFGA
-598 LRDVLSS
+598 LRDALSS
-605 KYESFKRGYSRAV
+605 KYETFKRGYSRAV

-646 KLAVASGKKE
+646 KLAISSGKQE

-672 REMETVFSLKGSKSP
+672 RETETIFSLKGSKSP
-687 FLQEMDLSKAKG
+687 FLPEMDLSHAEG
-699 VEELSSVRGHLGI
+699 VEEMVSVRGTLGI
-712 KSARGAEADPSDGK
+712 KSDDGPV
-726 LTPED
+726 TPAD
-731 ILNSL
+731 ILNIM

>member
-1 MQKNFDV
+1 MTTKNFDV
-8 VASLMGDWAHS
+8 VSSLMGNWAHP
-19 GEEQDAQDA
+19 QDVAP
-28 QGAQDA
+28 
-34 QDAQGASSQSTPSGI
+34 SQAGNPSQATTGI
-49 THPKT
+49 TKPKT

-62 VEDAGYDLTYI
+62 VEEAGYDLTYI

-147 LGMADLSTRVVVNT
+147 LGMVDLSTRVVVNT

-168 VCKLL
+168 ACKLL

-179 ISDEDNKKLFVK
+179 ISDEDNKKLFTK
-191 ALRDYGFRYSTAEV
+191 ALRDYGFRYSTSEV
-205 DSEYSRVLNMRGSM
+205 DAEYSRVLNMRGSM
-219 NVAPEYVGVL
+219 DIAPEYVGVL

-250 LYNAAVKEA
+250 LYKAAVKEA

-306 VEDRSSGAVIMIGD
+306 VEDRSSGAVVMIGD

-338 RYPEDFNASVY
+338 RYPDDFNASVY

-354 YRTPQGILEAVIP
+354 YRTPQGILGAVIP

-382 AKKGG
+382 AKSGG
-387 VLRYGEMSDF
+387 VLRYGEMTDLAA
-397 VTMGKTLASLVDEDT
+397 MGKTLATLIDNDT
-412 MRGKSVAVLVR
+412 LKGKSVAVLVR
-423 TNSDGVVPA
+423 TNSEGVVPA

-468 GTGALALKALG
+468 GTGTLALRALG
-479 DLISDSTSV
+479 DLISDNTV
-488 EDNIIVEAMRKYI
+488 VEAMRKYI
-501 KESNTGIWGISDE
+501 KESNKGIWGISNE
-514 DLKYSLP
+514 DLMYSLS
-521 DKVATRLIAWKTKYN
+521 DKEAARLIAWKTKYN

-544 LVDVLEYLIDKLDKG
+544 LVDVLGYLVDKLDKG

-573 MALRNMAISEGPDS
+573 TALRNMAISEGPDS
-587 KISDVSRKFGA
+587 KIADVSRKFGA
-598 LRDVLSS
+598 LRDALSS
-605 KYESFKRGYSRAV
+605 KYETFKRGYSRAV

-646 KLAVASGKKE
+646 KLAISSGKQE

-672 REMETVFSLKGSKSP
+672 RETETIFSLKGSKSP
-687 FLQEMDLSKAKG
+687 FLPEMDLSHAKG
-699 VEELSSVRGHLGI
+699 VEEMVSVRGTLGI
-712 KSARGAEADPSDGK
+712 KSDDGPV
-726 LTPED
+726 TPAD
-731 ILNSL
+731 ILSVL

>member
-1 MQKNFDV
+1 MTTKNFDV
-8 VASLMGDWAHS
+8 VSSLMGDWAHP
-19 GEEQDAQDA
+19 QDAAPSQDA
-28 QGAQDA
+28 
-34 QDAQGASSQSTPSGI
+34 TPSQATTGI
-49 THPKT
+49 TKPKT
-54 RTEQFLDK
+54 CTEQFLDK
-62 VEDAGYDLTYI
+62 VEEAGYDLTYI

-119 VLLPVWVGTFLKSG
+119 VLLPVWVGTFLKAG

-147 LGMADLSTRVVVNT
+147 LGMVDLSTRVVVNT

-168 VCKLL
+168 ACKLL

-179 ISDEDNKKLFVK
+179 ISDEDNKKLFTK
-191 ALRDYGFRYSTAEV
+191 ALRDYGFRYSTSEV
-205 DSEYSRVLNMRGSM
+205 DAEYSRVLNMRGSM
-219 NVAPEYVGVL
+219 DIAPEYVGVL

-250 LYNAAVKEA
+250 LYKAAVKEA

-306 VEDRSSGAVIMIGD
+306 VEDRSSGAVVMIGD

-338 RYPEDFNASVY
+338 RYPDDFNASVY

-354 YRTPQGILEAVIP
+354 YRTPQGILGAVIP

-382 AKKGG
+382 AKSGG
-387 VLRYGEMSDF
+387 VLRYGEMTDLAA
-397 VTMGKTLASLVDEDT
+397 MGKTLATLIDNDT
-412 MRGKSVAVLVR
+412 LKGKSVAVLVR
-423 TNSDGVVPA
+423 TNSEGVVPA

-488 EDNIIVEAMRKYI
+488 EGNNILVEAMRKYI

-514 DLKYSLP
+514 DLMYSLP

-544 LVDVLEYLIDKLDKG
+544 LVDVLGYLVDKLDKG

-573 MALRNMAISEGPDS
+573 TALRNMAISEGPDS
-587 KISDVSRKFGA
+587 KIADVSRKFGA
-598 LRDVLSS
+598 LRDMLSS
-605 KYESFKRGYSRAV
+605 KYETFKRGYSRAV

-646 KLAVASGKKE
+646 KLAISSGKQE

-672 REMETVFSLKGSKSP
+672 RETETLFSLKGSKSP
-687 FLQEMDLSKAKG
+687 FLPEMDLSHAEG
-699 VEELSSVRGHLGI
+699 VEEMASVRGTLGI
-712 KSARGAEADPSDGK
+712 KFEDGPV
-726 LTPED
+726 TPAD
-731 ILNSL
+731 ILNIM

>member
-1 MQKNFDV
+1 MTTKNFDV
-8 VASLMGDWAHS
+8 VSSLMGNWAHP
-19 GEEQDAQDA
+19 QDVTPS
-28 QGAQDA
+28 QGA
-34 QDAQGASSQSTPSGI
+34 TLGI
-49 THPKT
+49 TKPKT

-62 VEDAGYDLTYI
+62 VEEAGYDLTYI

-119 VLLPVWVGTFLKSG
+119 VLLPVWVGTFLKAG

-147 LGMADLSTRVVVNT
+147 LGMVDLSTRVVVNT

-168 VCKLL
+168 ACKLL

-179 ISDEDNKKLFVK
+179 ISDEDNKKLFTK
-191 ALRDYGFRYSTAEV
+191 ALRDYGFRYSTSEV
-205 DSEYSRVLNMRGSM
+205 DAEYSRVLNMRGSM
-219 NVAPEYVGVL
+219 DIAPEYVGVL

-250 LYNAAVKEA
+250 LYKAAVKEA

-306 VEDRSSGAVIMIGD
+306 VEDRSSGAVVMIGD

-325 YSWRGSDISILTR
+325 YSWRGSDISILTK
-338 RYPEDFNASVY
+338 RYPDDFNASVY

-354 YRTPQGILEAVIP
+354 YRTPQGILGAVIP

-382 AKKGG
+382 AKSGG
-387 VLRYGEMSDF
+387 VLRYGEMTDLAA
-397 VTMGKTLASLVDEDT
+397 MGKTLATLIDNDT
-412 MRGKSVAVLVR
+412 LKGKSVAVLVR
-423 TNSDGVVPA
+423 TNSEGVVPA

-468 GTGALALKALG
+468 GTGTLALRALG
-479 DLISDSTSV
+479 DLISDNTV
-488 EDNIIVEAMRKYI
+488 VEAMRKYI
-501 KESNTGIWGISDE
+501 KKSNKGIWGISNE
-514 DLKYSLP
+514 DLMYSLS
-521 DKVATRLIAWKTKYN
+521 DKEAARLIAWKTKYN

-544 LVDVLEYLIDKLDKG
+544 LVDVLGYLVDKLDKG

-573 MALRNMAISEGPDS
+573 TALRNMAISEGPDS
-587 KISDVSRKFGA
+587 KIADVSRKFGA
-598 LRDVLSS
+598 LRDALSS
-605 KYESFKRGYSRAV
+605 KYETFKRGYSRAV

-646 KLAVASGKKE
+646 KLAISSGKQE

-672 REMETVFSLKGSKSP
+672 RETETIFSLKGSKSP
-687 FLQEMDLSKAKG
+687 FLPEMDLSHAEG
-699 VEELSSVRGHLGI
+699 VEEMVSVRGTLGI
-712 KSARGAEADPSDGK
+712 KSDDGPV
-726 LTPED
+726 TPAD
-731 ILNSL
+731 ILNIM

>member
-1 MQKNFDV
+1 MTTKNFDV
-8 VASLMGDWAHS
+8 VSSLMGDWTHP
-19 GEEQDAQDA
+19 QDVAPS
-28 QGAQDA
+28 QGA
-34 QDAQGASSQSTPSGI
+34 TLGI
-49 THPKT
+49 TKPKT

-62 VEDAGYDLTYI
+62 VEEAGYDLTYI

-147 LGMADLSTRVVVNT
+147 LGMVDLSTRVVVNT

-168 VCKLL
+168 ACKLL

-179 ISDEDNKKLFVK
+179 ISDEDNKKLFTK
-191 ALRDYGFRYSTAEV
+191 ALRDYGFRYSTSEV
-205 DSEYSRVLNMRGSM
+205 DAEYSRVLNMRGSM
-219 NVAPEYVGVL
+219 DIAPEYVGVL

-250 LYNAAVKEA
+250 LYKAAVKEA

-306 VEDRSSGAVIMIGD
+306 VEDRSSGAVVMIGD

-325 YSWRGSDISILTR
+325 YSWRGSDISILTK
-338 RYPEDFNASVY
+338 RYPDDFNASVY

-354 YRTPQGILEAVIP
+354 YRTPQGILGAVIP

-382 AKKGG
+382 AKSGG
-387 VLRYGEMSDF
+387 VLRYGEMTDLAA
-397 VTMGKTLASLVDEDT
+397 MGKTLATLIDNDT
-412 MRGKSVAVLVR
+412 LKGKSVAVLVR
-423 TNSDGVVPA
+423 TNSEGVVPA

-468 GTGALALKALG
+468 GTGTLALRALG
-479 DLISDSTSV
+479 DLISDNTV
-488 EDNIIVEAMRKYI
+488 VEAMRKYI
-501 KESNTGIWGISDE
+501 KESNKGIWGISNE
-514 DLKYSLP
+514 DLMYSLS
-521 DKVATRLIAWKTKYN
+521 DKEAARLIAWKTKYN

-544 LVDVLEYLIDKLDKG
+544 LVDVLGYLVDKLDKG

-573 MALRNMAISEGPDS
+573 TALRNMAISEGPDS
-587 KISDVSRKFGA
+587 KIADVSRKFGA
-598 LRDVLSS
+598 LRDALSS
-605 KYESFKRGYSRAV
+605 KYETFKRGYSRAV

-646 KLAVASGKKE
+646 KLAISSGKQE

-672 REMETVFSLKGSKSP
+672 RETETIFSLKGSKSP
-687 FLQEMDLSKAKG
+687 FLPEMDLSHAKG
-699 VEELSSVRGHLGI
+699 VEEMASVRGTLGI
-712 KSARGAEADPSDGK
+712 KLEDGPV
-726 LTPED
+726 TPAD
-731 ILNSL
+731 ILSVL

>member
-1 MQKNFDV
+1 MTTKNFDV
-8 VASLMGDWAHS
+8 VSSLMGNWAHP
-19 GEEQDAQDA
+19 QDVAPS
-28 QGAQDA
+28 QGA
-34 QDAQGASSQSTPSGI
+34 TLGI
-49 THPKT
+49 TKPKT

-62 VEDAGYDLTYI
+62 VEEAGYDLTYI

-147 LGMADLSTRVVVNT
+147 LGMVDLSTRVVVNT

-168 VCKLL
+168 ACKLL

-179 ISDEDNKKLFVK
+179 ISDEDNKKLFTK
-191 ALRDYGFRYSTAEV
+191 ALRDYGFRYSTSEV
-205 DSEYSRVLNMRGSM
+205 DAEYSRVLNMRGSM
-219 NVAPEYVGVL
+219 DIAPEYVGVL

-250 LYNAAVKEA
+250 LYKAAVKEA

-306 VEDRSSGAVIMIGD
+306 VEDRSSGAVVMIGD

-338 RYPEDFNASVY
+338 RYPDDFNASVY

-354 YRTPQGILEAVIP
+354 YRTPQGILGAVIP

-382 AKKGG
+382 AKSGG
-387 VLRYGEMSDF
+387 VLRYGEMTDLAA
-397 VTMGKTLASLVDEDT
+397 MGKTLATLIDNDT
-412 MRGKSVAVLVR
+412 LKGKSVAVLVR
-423 TNSDGVVPA
+423 TNSEGVVPA

-468 GTGALALKALG
+468 GTGTLALRALG
-479 DLISDSTSV
+479 DLISDNTV
-488 EDNIIVEAMRKYI
+488 VEAMRKYI
-501 KESNTGIWGISDE
+501 KESNKGIWGISNE
-514 DLKYSLP
+514 DLMYSLS
-521 DKVATRLIAWKTKYN
+521 DKEAARLIAWKTKYN

-544 LVDVLEYLIDKLDKG
+544 LVDVLGYLVDKLDKG

-573 MALRNMAISEGPDS
+573 TALRNMAISEGPDS
-587 KISDVSRKFGA
+587 KIADVSRKFGA
-598 LRDVLSS
+598 LRDALSS
-605 KYESFKRGYSRAV
+605 KYETFKRGYSRAV

-646 KLAVASGKKE
+646 KLAISSGKQE

-672 REMETVFSLKGSKSP
+672 RETETIFSLKGSKSP
-687 FLQEMDLSKAKG
+687 FLPEMDLSHAKG
-699 VEELSSVRGHLGI
+699 VEEMVSVRGTLGI
-712 KSARGAEADPSDGK
+712 KSDDGPV
-726 LTPED
+726 TPAD
-731 ILNSL
+731 ILNIM

>member
-1 MQKNFDV
+1 MTTKNFDV
-8 VASLMGDWAHS
+8 VSSLMGDWTHP
-19 GEEQDAQDA
+19 QDVAP
-28 QGAQDA
+28 
-34 QDAQGASSQSTPSGI
+34 SQAGIPSRVTMGI
-49 THPKT
+49 TKPKT

-62 VEDAGYDLTYI
+62 VEEAGYDLTYI

-147 LGMADLSTRVVVNT
+147 LGMVDLSTRVVVNT

-168 VCKLL
+168 ACKLL

-179 ISDEDNKKLFVK
+179 ISDEDNKKLFTK
-191 ALRDYGFRYSTAEV
+191 ALRDYGFRYSTSEV
-205 DSEYSRVLNMRGSM
+205 DAEYSRVLNMRGSM
-219 NVAPEYVGVL
+219 DIAPEYVGVL

-250 LYNAAVKEA
+250 LYKAAVKEA

-306 VEDRSSGAVIMIGD
+306 VEDRSSGAVVMIGD

-325 YSWRGSDISILTR
+325 YSWRGSDISILTK
-338 RYPEDFNASVY
+338 RYPDDFNASVY

-354 YRTPQGILEAVIP
+354 YRTPQGILGAVIP

-382 AKKGG
+382 AKSGG
-387 VLRYGEMSDF
+387 VLRYGEMTDLAA
-397 VTMGKTLASLVDEDT
+397 MGKTLATLIDNDT
-412 MRGKSVAVLVR
+412 LKGKSVAVLVR
-423 TNSDGVVPA
+423 TNSEGVVPA

-468 GTGALALKALG
+468 GTGTLALRALG
-479 DLISDSTSV
+479 DLISDNTV
-488 EDNIIVEAMRKYI
+488 VEAMRKYI
-501 KESNTGIWGISDE
+501 KESNKGIWGISNE
-514 DLKYSLP
+514 DLMYSLS
-521 DKVATRLIAWKTKYN
+521 DKEAARLIAWKTEYN

-544 LVDVLEYLIDKLDKG
+544 LVDVLGYLVDKLDKG

-573 MALRNMAISEGPDS
+573 TALRNMAISEGPDS
-587 KISDVSRKFGA
+587 KIADVSRKFGA
-598 LRDVLSS
+598 LRDALSS
-605 KYESFKRGYSRAV
+605 KYETFKRGYSRAV

-646 KLAVASGKKE
+646 KLAISSGKQE

-672 REMETVFSLKGSKSP
+672 RETETIFSLKGSKSP
-687 FLQEMDLSKAKG
+687 FLPEMDLSHAKG
-699 VEELSSVRGHLGI
+699 VEEMVSVRGTLGI
-712 KSARGAEADPSDGK
+712 KSDDGPV
-726 LTPED
+726 TPAD
-731 ILNSL
+731 ILNIM

>member
-1 MQKNFDV
+1 MTTKNFDV
-8 VASLMGDWAHS
+8 VSSLMGNWAHP
-19 GEEQDAQDA
+19 QDVAPS
-28 QGAQDA
+28 QGA
-34 QDAQGASSQSTPSGI
+34 TLGI
-49 THPKT
+49 TKPKT

-62 VEDAGYDLTYI
+62 VEEVGYDLTYI

-147 LGMADLSTRVVVNT
+147 LGMVDLSTRVVVNT

-168 VCKLL
+168 ACKLL

-179 ISDEDNKKLFVK
+179 ISDEDNKKLFTK
-191 ALRDYGFRYSTAEV
+191 ALRDYGFRYSTSEV
-205 DSEYSRVLNMRGSM
+205 DAEYSRVLNMRGSM
-219 NVAPEYVGVL
+219 DIAPEYVGVL

-250 LYNAAVKEA
+250 LYKAAVKEA

-306 VEDRSSGAVIMIGD
+306 VEDRSSGAVVMIGD

-325 YSWRGSDISILTR
+325 YSWRGSDISILTK
-338 RYPEDFNASVY
+338 RYPDDFNASVY

-354 YRTPQGILEAVIP
+354 YRTPQGILGAVIP

-382 AKKGG
+382 AKSGG
-387 VLRYGEMSDF
+387 VLRYGEMTDLAA
-397 VTMGKTLASLVDEDT
+397 MGKTLATLIDNDT
-412 MRGKSVAVLVR
+412 LKGKSVAVLVR
-423 TNSDGVVPA
+423 TNSEGVVPA

-468 GTGALALKALG
+468 GTGTLALRALG
-479 DLISDSTSV
+479 DLISDNTV
-488 EDNIIVEAMRKYI
+488 VEAMRKYI
-501 KESNTGIWGISDE
+501 KESNKGIWGISNE
-514 DLKYSLP
+514 DLMYSLS
-521 DKVATRLIAWKTKYN
+521 DKEAARLIAWKTKYN

-544 LVDVLEYLIDKLDKG
+544 LVDVLGYLVDKLDKG

-573 MALRNMAISEGPDS
+573 TALRNMAISEGPDS
-587 KISDVSRKFGA
+587 KIADVSRKFGA
-598 LRDVLSS
+598 LRDALSS
-605 KYESFKRGYSRAV
+605 KYETFKRGYSRAV

-646 KLAVASGKKE
+646 KLAISSGKQE

-672 REMETVFSLKGSKSP
+672 RETETIFSLKGSKSP
-687 FLQEMDLSKAKG
+687 FLPEMDLSHAKG
-699 VEELSSVRGHLGI
+699 VEEMVSVRGTLGI
-712 KSARGAEADPSDGK
+712 KLEDGPV
-726 LTPED
+726 TPAD
-731 ILNSL
+731 ILNIM

>member
-1 MQKNFDV
+1 MTTKNFDV
-8 VASLMGDWAHS
+8 VSSLMGDWTHP
-19 GEEQDAQDA
+19 QDVAPS
-28 QGAQDA
+28 QGA
-34 QDAQGASSQSTPSGI
+34 TLGI
-49 THPKT
+49 TKPKT

-62 VEDAGYDLTYI
+62 VEEAGYDLTYI

-147 LGMADLSTRVVVNT
+147 LGMVDLSTRVVVNT

-168 VCKLL
+168 ACKLL

-179 ISDEDNKKLFVK
+179 ISDEDNKKLFTK
-191 ALRDYGFRYSTAEV
+191 ALRDYGFRYSTSEV
-205 DSEYSRVLNMRGSM
+205 DAEYSRVLNMRGSM
-219 NVAPEYVGVL
+219 DIAPEYVGVL

-250 LYNAAVKEA
+250 LYKAAVKEA

-306 VEDRSSGAVIMIGD
+306 VEDRSSGAVVMIGD

-338 RYPEDFNASVY
+338 RYPDDFNASVY

-354 YRTPQGILEAVIP
+354 YRTPQGILGAVIP

-382 AKKGG
+382 AKSGG
-387 VLRYGEMSDF
+387 VLRYGEMTDLAA
-397 VTMGKTLASLVDEDT
+397 MGKTLATLIDNDT
-412 MRGKSVAVLVR
+412 LKGKSVAVLVR
-423 TNSDGVVPA
+423 TNSEGVVPA

-468 GTGALALKALG
+468 GTGTLALRALG
-479 DLISDSTSV
+479 DLISDNTV
-488 EDNIIVEAMRKYI
+488 VEAMRKYI
-501 KESNTGIWGISDE
+501 KESNKGIWGISNE
-514 DLKYSLP
+514 DLMYSLS
-521 DKVATRLIAWKTKYN
+521 DKEAARLIAWKTKYN

-544 LVDVLEYLIDKLDKG
+544 LVDVLGYLVDKLDKG

-573 MALRNMAISEGPDS
+573 TALRNMAISEGPDS
-587 KISDVSRKFGA
+587 KIADVSRKFGA
-598 LRDVLSS
+598 LRDALSS
-605 KYESFKRGYSRAV
+605 KYETFKRGYSRAV

-646 KLAVASGKKE
+646 KLAISSGKQE

-672 REMETVFSLKGSKSP
+672 RETETIFSLKGSKSP
-687 FLQEMDLSKAKG
+687 FLPEMDLSHAKG
-699 VEELSSVRGHLGI
+699 VEEMASVRGTLGI
-712 KSARGAEADPSDGK
+712 KLEDGPV
-726 LTPED
+726 TPAD
-731 ILNSL
+731 ILSVL

>member
-1 MQKNFDV
+1 
-8 VASLMGDWAHS
+8 MGDWTHP
-19 GEEQDAQDA
+19 QDVAPS
-28 QGAQDA
+28 QGA
-34 QDAQGASSQSTPSGI
+34 TSGI
-49 THPKT
+49 TKPKT

-62 VEDAGYDLTYI
+62 VEEAGYDLTYI

-147 LGMADLSTRVVVNT
+147 LGMVDLSTRVVVNT

-168 VCKLL
+168 ACKLL

-179 ISDEDNKKLFVK
+179 ISDEDNKKLFTK
-191 ALRDYGFRYSTAEV
+191 ALRDYGFRYSTSEV
-205 DSEYSRVLNMRGSM
+205 DAEYSRVLNMRGSM
-219 NVAPEYVGVL
+219 DIAPEYVGVL

-250 LYNAAVKEA
+250 LYKAAVKEA

-306 VEDRSSGAVIMIGD
+306 VEDRSSGAVVMIGD

-325 YSWRGSDISILTR
+325 YSWRGSDISILTK
-338 RYPEDFNASVY
+338 RYPDDFNASVY

-354 YRTPQGILEAVIP
+354 YRTPQGILGAVIP

-382 AKKGG
+382 AKSGG
-387 VLRYGEMSDF
+387 VLRYGEMTDLAA
-397 VTMGKTLASLVDEDT
+397 MGKTLATLIDNDT
-412 MRGKSVAVLVR
+412 LKGKSVAVLVR
-423 TNSDGVVPA
+423 TNSEGVVPA

-468 GTGALALKALG
+468 GTGTLALRALG
-479 DLISDSTSV
+479 DLISDNTV
-488 EDNIIVEAMRKYI
+488 VEAMRKYI
-501 KESNTGIWGISDE
+501 KESNKGIWGISNE
-514 DLKYSLP
+514 DLMYSLS
-521 DKVATRLIAWKTKYN
+521 DKEAARLIAWKTKYN

-544 LVDVLEYLIDKLDKG
+544 LVDVLGYLVDKLDKG

-573 MALRNMAISEGPDS
+573 TALRNMAISEGPDS
-587 KISDVSRKFGA
+587 KIADVSRKFGA
-598 LRDVLSS
+598 LRDALSS
-605 KYESFKRGYSRAV
+605 KYETFKRGYSRAV

-646 KLAVASGKKE
+646 KLAISSGKQE

-672 REMETVFSLKGSKSP
+672 RETETIFSLKGSKSP
-687 FLQEMDLSKAKG
+687 FLPEMDLSHAKG
-699 VEELSSVRGHLGI
+699 VEEMVSVRGTLGI
-712 KSARGAEADPSDGK
+712 KSDDGPV
-726 LTPED
+726 TPAD
-731 ILNSL
+731 ILSVL